1 MPAILV
7 ASKMKSGLPKPRP
20 VHSALPIPQVQT
32 RPSGLALPT
41 PSLKPPLHSH
51 VPAAGQQQVGWGP
64 PRTGAPGSELSG
76 DTQIYTDWANHYLA
90 KSGHKRLIKDLQ
102 TDVTDGVLLAEIIQ
116 VVANEKIDDINGCPK
131 SRSQMIENINACLSF
146 LAAKGVN
153 IQGLSAE
160 EIRNG
165 NLKAILG
172 LFFSLSRY
180 KQQQQHQQAH
190 RQSSH
195 PPAPPA
201 APPPSAHPPLSQ
213 QSSAPAQ
220 LGGLSPH
227 GTPALTAQ
235 TQRAAQAEMQSRDGS
250 QSKLLKFSL
259 GQKKSS
265 RLPGP
270 TARVSTAGGDITPRG
285 PVSAAGNRR
294 SQGFTD
300 KTKATSHLH
309 KESSEGMTSQPSVMT
324 EHPPSSS
331 VTFGTSTSIP
341 SATTALV
348 PPSSSSSSSSSAIP
362 QPNSNNNKPWRSKSM
377 SSKHTSSSSS
387 SSSTSSSAM
396 LSVKQEKESSGK
408 AAPAT
413 EAPAKVVGQKSM
425 LEKLKL
431 FNSKG
436 GSKSST
442 SSSSGAGAQMDG
454 TALARQP
461 GGGPV
466 ERAEAG
472 SNTDPLEE
480 ADGNARPG
488 LNGTSNGTAHG
499 AAPSLGPTVATT
511 TSSPKIA
518 LRGIA
523 QRTFSR
529 ALTAKK
535 SSVKGPEKDKERG
548 KEKDKGKEVGKRVS
562 VPDRI
567 ELRGEEPKEEVVT
580 VSAETDS
587 SNKRTSKIASFIP
600 KGSKVAKKESSA
612 PAHSGIPK
620 PGGKVPGAGG
630 KASSAGGKEAG
641 ERPRSMRLGGGLAM
655 HRGPLDRDRDRD
667 SRHSSS
673 TSSLASTEG
682 KAQQAHGAALVAGGG
697 ATQSTASN
705 TVSVQLPQTQQHH
718 SHPNTATVAPFM
730 YRSQTDGE
738 GIMHTETGSGG
749 RGGDIAF
756 TKSSQPS
763 IEDLSG
769 EDPETRRLRTVK
781 NIADLRQNLEETM
794 SSLRGTQVTHSTL
807 ETTFDGN
814 VTTEVSGGS
823 TSGGGGGRSILS
835 ITSTR
840 PSLTS
845 WRLGQSSPRLQAGD
859 APSMGNSYGGRV
871 AGGQGGRYL
880 YPGPLR
886 RQLAGRGGAIC
897 SVDLGDRA
905 GEDIDLEGI
914 AMDVTGYM
922 SDGDVLSKNA
932 ARTDDVNSGYMTD
945 GGLGL
950 YTRRLNRL
958 PDSMAAVRETLHRN
972 TSSGQGDAD
981 SWDDSSSVS
990 SGISDN
996 IDTDDINTS
1005 SSISSYANTPA
1016 AQRKALNGQPVTD
1029 AEKHSASTA
1038 VHQAW
1043 SGDEVKRSDGG
1054 SDSGVR
1060 MESASK
1066 WSRRNPSDISDESDK
1081 GSGRKTPSVS
1091 HTGSWRRGV
1100 STQVGVT
1107 SPRTKSTSSTCSSG
1121 SVTLKTHSTG
1131 KTDDVKVSEKG
1142 RLSPRSNG
1150 LQRSPSD
1157 AGRSSGDEA
1166 KKQVIS
1172 AGRTLT
1178 THAVSDHHF
1187 QTHTLTSRTPT
1198 STFGFKKQ
1206 ASGMVTMV
1214 TGSGAT
1220 ITSGSATLG
1229 KMPKSGARSLV
1240 GGLKSGGQDGGSAHG
1255 HHDDGFLHMSAR
1267 STLQYRSLPRPSR
1280 SGAAARNGN
1289 RSSTSSIEAA
1299 VLSVTSHGKN
1309 IAKAN
1314 GAGGGVLLANQ
1325 TDREKGVSE
1334 IDNLRSGAM
1343 MQSGGASTVPLTGR
1357 QQVSSPTLRRLFG
1370 GKPSKQAPVT
1380 TAENM
1385 KNSTVISNPHATMNP
1400 ASTLLESPGGGL
1412 GGGDSE
1418 TSSPLF
1424 GGRALGSGTG
1434 TLGSEQASS
1443 PGSVYSSTGP
1453 SNSLTWGTTLS
1464 SSSAQSRE
1472 GTLGGH
1478 GGTGSLGY
1486 PSVSSMHTSSESI
1499 DMSLGSAGGGG
1510 GHGTHREDTLSALG
1524 RTGSIKTG
1532 MSESPLSSPTASPKF
1547 SRNTLPRKQDSGPH
1561 CGRNTLPKKGLR
1573 YAPSAQLRSHEEARD
1588 WLRSHS
1594 TSGLQDSASNS
1605 PFSPGSSLTS
1615 PSGTRFNFAQLASS
1629 PTSAAQI
1636 NLAGVRNNSLT
1647 NQDVS
1652 FDPCGDTRLR
1662 NSCMSLDEKTRT
1674 MSRSGS
1680 FRDGFEEVHGSSLS
1694 LVSSTSSIYSTNEE
1708 KSQSEI
1714 RKLRRELD
1722 ASQEKVSALTTQLSA
1737 NAHLVAAFEQSLGNM
1752 TIRLKSLTMTAEQKD
1767 SELNELRKTIEL
1779 LKKQNAV
1786 AQAAI
1791 NGVINNP
1798 ELTPKGDRTV
1808 GSNGGS
1814 QQQQQQQHQQPDLRI
1829 RRQHSSDSV
1838 SSIAS
1843 ATSHSSVGSNMDV
1856 DAKNKKKNKKNWLR
1870 SSFKQA
1876 FSKKKSP
1883 KSASSHSDI
1892 EEMTDSSL
1900 PSSPKLPH
1908 NGTTAAGHMLRNTHS
1923 NTLLSDCLDSEAE
1936 TVMQLRSEL
1945 REKEMK
1951 LTDIRLEALSSAH
1964 QLDQLREAMNRMQGE
1979 IEKLKYENDR
1989 LKLES
1994 QGCSR
1999 AGSLASIS
2007 SSSTPQHTHTQT
2019 PGPGPGLPQHSLNL
2033 TTSESTSLDM
2043 LLDDTGGEG
2052 GMRKEG
2058 RHVRIVVSL
2067 DEDSKWGEEG
2077 RPRDFLI
2084 GCIGVSGKTKWD
2096 VLDGVVR
2103 RLFKE
2108 YISHVDPVTQLG
2120 LTSDSVEGYNI
2131 GDIHRLSNPGS
2142 AHTPELLPCGYL
2154 VGDSNTINIQLK
2166 GVSSDSV
2173 DSLVFNT
2180 LIPKPMLQRYV
2191 SLLKE
2196 HRRVILSGPSGTGK
2210 THMANQLSRHL
2221 LLQEGRPLTP
2231 HAVVT
2236 FNVDHK
2242 SSKELRQYLSG
2253 LAEQCGGGSGLESPL
2268 VVILD
2273 NLHHVGSL
2281 GEIFNG
2287 LFNCKYQR
2295 CPYIIG
2301 TMSQATSSSPN
2312 LQLHHNFRWVLCANH
2327 MEPVKGFLGRYL
2339 RRKLIEVEISSRTR
2353 NVELVK
2359 IIDWIPRVWQHLN
2372 RFLEAHSS
2380 SDVTIGP
2387 RLFLSCPMDVEGSR
2401 VWFTDLWNYSI
2412 IPYMLEAVR
2421 EGLQLYGRRAAWE
2434 DPAHWVIDTY
2444 PWSTTPTPA
2453 DWPPLLQLR
2462 PEDVGFDGYSA
2473 PREGLRKEPAQSDG
2487 DADPLMNMLMRLK
2500 EAATSSS
2507 PQSYD
2512 SDSNS
2517 NSHQDDILDSSLEST
2532 L

>member
-1 MPAILV
+1 
-7 ASKMKSGLPKPRP
+7 
-20 VHSALPIPQVQT
+20 
-32 RPSGLALPT
+32 
-41 PSLKPPLHSH
+41 
-51 VPAAGQQQVGWGP
+51 
-64 PRTGAPGSELSG
+64 
-76 DTQIYTDWANHYLA
+76 
-90 KSGHKRLIKDLQ
+90 
-102 TDVTDGVLLAEIIQ
+102 
-116 VVANEKIDDINGCPK
+116 
-131 SRSQMIENINACLSF
+131 
-146 LAAKGVN
+146 
-153 IQGLSAE
+153 
-160 EIRNG
+160 
-165 NLKAILG
+165 
-172 LFFSLSRY
+172 
-180 KQQQQHQQAH
+180 
-190 RQSSH
+190 
-195 PPAPPA
+195 
-201 APPPSAHPPLSQ
+201 
-213 QSSAPAQ
+213 
-220 LGGLSPH
+220 
-227 GTPALTAQ
+227 
-235 TQRAAQAEMQSRDGS
+235 
-250 QSKLLKFSL
+250 
-259 GQKKSS
+259 
-265 RLPGP
+265 
-270 TARVSTAGGDITPRG
+270 
-285 PVSAAGNRR
+285 
-294 SQGFTD
+294 
-300 KTKATSHLH
+300 
-309 KESSEGMTSQPSVMT
+309 MTSQPLVMT
-324 EHPPSSS
+324 EHAPSSS
-331 VTFGTSTSIP
+331 VTVSTSTSIP
-341 SATTALV
+341 SATSALI
-348 PPSSSSSSSSSAIP
+348 PSSSSSSPSSSSSAIP
-362 QPNSNNNKPWRSKSM
+362 QPNSNSKPWRSKSM
-377 SSKHTSSSSS
+377 SSKHTSSSA
-387 SSSTSSSAM
+387 SSTSAPPPAV
-396 LSVKQEKESSGK
+396 LSVKQEKESSCK

-413 EAPAKVVGQKSM
+413 EAPPKVVTQKSM

-442 SSSSGAGAQMDG
+442 PANGAEGQTDCTAPAKQLGA
-454 TALARQP
+454 
-461 GGGPV
+461 GPV

-480 ADGNARPG
+480 VEGNVRPG

-499 AAPSLGPTVATT
+499 GAPTTCTTVATT

-535 SSVKGPEKDKERG
+535 SSVKGPEKEKDKERG
-548 KEKDKGKEVGKRVS
+548 KEKDKEKERGKEVGKRIS
-562 VPDRI
+562 VPDRT
-567 ELRGEEPKEEVVT
+567 ELRGEEPKEEIAT
-580 VSAETDS
+580 VAAETDS

-600 KGSKVAKKESSA
+600 KGGKVAKKESST

-620 PGGKVPGAGG
+620 PGGKAPGVGG
-630 KASSAGGKEAG
+630 KASTAGTKEAG

-655 HRGPLDRDRDRD
+655 HRSPLDKDRDRD

-682 KAQQAHGAALVAGGG
+682 KATQAHSTAPVAGGG

-730 YRSQTDGE
+730 YRSQTDSE
-738 GIMHTETGSGG
+738 GTVNTETGSGG
-749 RGGDIAF
+749 RGGDVPLK
-756 TKSSQPS
+756 TSQTS
-763 IEDLSG
+763 TEDLSG

-807 ETTFDGN
+807 ETTFDGT
-814 VTTEVSGGS
+814 VTTEVS
-823 TSGGGGGRSILS
+823 SGGGGGGGGGGNSGGGRSILS
-835 ITSTR
+835 LTSTR
-840 PSLTS
+840 PSLSS

-859 APSMGNSYGGRV
+859 APSMGNGYGGRV
-871 AGGQGGRYL
+871 VGGQGGRYL

-886 RQLAGRGGAIC
+886 RQLAGRGGALC
-897 SVDLGDRA
+897 SVELGDRA
-905 GEDIDLEGI
+905 SDDIDLEGI
-914 AMDVTGYM
+914 AMEVTGYM
-922 SDGDVLSKNA
+922 SDGDVLSKNVT
-932 ARTDDVNSGYMTD
+932 RTDDVTSGYMTD

-1054 SDSGVR
+1054 SDSGVK
-1060 MESASK
+1060 MEPGSK

-1081 GSGRKTPSVS
+1081 GGSGRKTPSVS
-1091 HTGSWRRGV
+1091 HTGSWRRGM

-1107 SPRTKSTSSTCSSG
+1107 SPRTKSTASTGSTG

-1150 LQRSPSD
+1150 LHRSPSD

-1166 KKQVIS
+1166 KKQVNPNS
-1172 AGRTLT
+1172 RT
-1178 THAVSDHHF
+1178 THALTHTVSDPHS
-1187 QTHTLTSRTPT
+1187 QTHTLASRTPT

-1206 ASGMVTMV
+1206 GSGMVTMV
-1214 TGSGAT
+1214 TASGAT

-1229 KMPKSGARSLV
+1229 KMPKSGARSLA
-1240 GGLKSGGQDGGSAHG
+1240 GGLKAGGHDGGSALG
-1255 HHDDGFLHMSAR
+1255 HHDDGFLPVSAR

-1309 IAKAN
+1309 SVNIAKSN
-1314 GAGGGVLLANQ
+1314 GSGVLLANQ

-1334 IDNLRSGAM
+1334 MDNLRSGAV
-1343 MQSGGASTVPLTGR
+1343 MQSGGAATVPLTGR

-1385 KNSTVISNPHATMNP
+1385 KNSTVISNPHATMNQV
-1400 ASTLLESPGGGL
+1400 ATVLESPGGGM
-1412 GGGDSE
+1412 GGADSE

-1453 SNSLTWGTTLS
+1453 SNSLTWGTTFS

-1472 GTLGGH
+1472 STLGGH

-1510 GHGTHREDTLSALG
+1510 HGTHREDTLSALG

-1532 MSESPLSSPTASPKF
+1532 MSE
-1547 SRNTLPRKQDSGPH
+1547 
-1561 CGRNTLPKKGLR
+1561 R
-1573 YAPSAQLRSHEEARD
+1573 YAPSAQLRGHEEARD

-1615 PSGTRFNFAQLASS
+1615 PSGTRFNFGQLASS
-1629 PTSAAQI
+1629 PTSGTQI
-1636 NLAGVRNNSLT
+1636 NLAGLRNNSLT

-1652 FDPCGDTRLR
+1652 FDPCSDTRLR

-1791 NGVINNP
+1791 NGVINTP
-1798 ELTPKGDRTV
+1798 ELTPKGDRTGGNN
-1808 GSNGGS
+1808 GSPQQQ
-1814 QQQQQQQHQQPDLRI
+1814 QQQQQQQHQPDLRI

-1843 ATSHSSVGSNMDV
+1843 ATSHSSVGSNMDN
-1856 DAKNKKKNKKNWLR
+1856 DPKNKKKNKKNWLR

-1908 NGTTAAGHMLRNTHS
+1908 NGTTAASHMLRNTHS
-1923 NTLLSDCLDSEAE
+1923 NTLLSECLDSEAE

-1964 QLDQLREAMNRMQGE
+1964 QLDQLREAMNRMQLE
-1979 IEKLKYENDR
+1979 IEKLKAENDR

-1994 QGCSR
+1994 QGSR
-1999 AGSLASIS
+1999 TGSQASIS
-2007 SSSTPQHTHTQT
+2007 SCPPQHTHTQT
-2019 PGPGPGLPQHSLNL
+2019 AGPGPGLPQHSLNL

-2058 RHVRIVVSL
+2058 RHVKIVVSL

-2077 RPRDFLI
+2077 RSRDFLI

-2096 VLDGVVR
+2096 VLDGVVQ

-2108 YISHVDPVTQLG
+2108 YITHVDPVSQLG

-2131 GDIHRLSNPGS
+2131 GDIHRLSS
-2142 AHTPELLPCGYL
+2142 SSTAHTPELLPCGYL
-2154 VGDSNTINIQLK
+2154 VGDSNTINIRLK
-2166 GVSSDSV
+2166 GVSTESV
-2173 DSLVFNT
+2173 DSLVFDT

-2210 THMANQLSRHL
+2210 TYLANQLSRHL
-2221 LLQEGRPLTP
+2221 LLQEGRPLTQ
-2231 HAVVT
+2231 HAIVT

-2242 SSKELRQYLSG
+2242 SSKELRQYLSA
-2253 LAEQCGGGSGLESPL
+2253 LAEQCSGELGAESPL

-2273 NLHHVGSL
+2273 NLHHVSSL

-2287 LFNCKYQR
+2287 LFNCKYQH

-2301 TMSQATSSSPN
+2301 TMSQATSSAPN

-2339 RRKLIEVEISSRTR
+2339 RRKLIEMEIGSRMR
-2353 NVELVK
+2353 NMELVK
-2359 IIDWIPRVWQHLN
+2359 IIDWIPRVWHHLN

-2444 PWSTTPTPA
+2444 PWSATPTPA

-2473 PREGLRKEPAQSDG
+2473 PREGVRKEPPQSDS

>member
-1 MPAILV
+1 HRFM
-7 ASKMKSGLPKPRP
+7 RY
-20 VHSALPIPQVQT
+20 
-32 RPSGLALPT
+32 RF
-41 PSLKPPLHSH
+41 LKNNTLFIN
-51 VPAAGQQQVGWGP
+51 
-64 PRTGAPGSELSG
+64 RNK
-76 DTQIYTDWANHYLA
+76 IYTDWANHYLA

-116 VVANEKIDDINGCPK
+116 VVANEKIGDINGCPK
-131 SRSQMIENINACLSF
+131 SRSQMIENIDACLSF

-180 KQQQQHQQAH
+180 KQQQQQAQ
-190 RQSSH
+190 RQNSQPSL
-195 PPAPPA
+195 PPTAQ
-201 APPPSAHPPLSQ
+201 SQSTHPPLSQ

-220 LGGLSPH
+220 LSHSP
-227 GTPALTAQ
+227 
-235 TQRAAQAEMQSRDGS
+235 DGS

-259 GQKKSS
+259 GQKKTS
-265 RLPGP
+265 RSALPGP
-270 TARVSTAGGDITPRG
+270 TARVSTAGGDIPPRG
-285 PVSAAGNRR
+285 SVSAAGNRR
-294 SQGFTD
+294 SQGFSD
-300 KTKATSHLH
+300 KTKPSPSPPHTTA
-309 KESSEGMTSQPSVMT
+309 SS
-324 EHPPSSS
+324 
-331 VTFGTSTSIP
+331 STSIP
-341 SATTALV
+341 AATSALI
-348 PPSSSSSSSSSAIP
+348 PPSSSSSSSPSSSTAIP
-362 QPNSNNNKPWRSKSM
+362 QPNSNSKPWRSKSM
-377 SSKHTSSSSS
+377 SSKHTSSPSPSP
-387 SSSTSSSAM
+387 SSTT
-396 LSVKQEKESSGK
+396 
-408 AAPAT
+408 T
-413 EAPAKVVGQKSM
+413 EAPPKVATQKSM

-442 SSSSGAGAQMDG
+442 SSSS
-454 TALARQP
+454 
-461 GGGPV
+461 
-466 ERAEAG
+466 
-472 SNTDPLEE
+472 SN
-480 ADGNARPG
+480 GVG
-488 LNGTSNGTAHG
+488 NGTASG
-499 AAPSLGPTVATT
+499 AAPSAVTTVSTT
-511 TSSPKIA
+511 ASSPKIA

-535 SSVKGPEKDKERG
+535 GSVKGPEKDKDKERG
-548 KEKDKGKEVGKRVS
+548 KEKEKEKGKEVGKRIS
-562 VPDRI
+562 APERT
-567 ELRGEEPKEEVVT
+567 ELRGEELKEEVSPIAVD
-580 VSAETDS
+580 TDS

-600 KGSKVAKKESSA
+600 KGGKVAKKDSST

-620 PGGKVPGAGG
+620 PGGKGPGVGG
-630 KASSAGGKEAG
+630 KASSVKEAG

-655 HRGPLDRDRDRD
+655 HRGPLDRDRD

-682 KAQQAHGAALVAGGG
+682 KTSTAPVAGGG
-697 ATQSTASN
+697 TTQSTASN

-718 SHPNTATVAPFM
+718 SHPNMATVAPFM

-738 GIMHTETGSGG
+738 GTAETGSGG
-749 RGGDIAF
+749 RGGDVSF
-756 TKSSQPS
+756 TKTSQTS

-807 ETTFDGN
+807 ETTFDG
-814 VTTEVSGGS
+814 GS
-823 TSGGGGGRSILS
+823 NNSGGGRSILS

-840 PSLTS
+840 PSLAS

-859 APSMGNSYGGRV
+859 APSVGNGYGGRV
-871 AGGQGGRYL
+871 VGGQGGRYL
-880 YPGPLR
+880 YPGHLR
-886 RQLAGRGGAIC
+886 RQLAGRGGALC
-897 SVDLGDRA
+897 SVELGDRS
-905 GEDIDLEGI
+905 GEDIDLDGI
-914 AMDVTGYM
+914 AMEVTGYM

-932 ARTDDVNSGYMTD
+932 ARTDDVTSGYMTD

-1016 AQRKALNGQPVTD
+1016 AQRKGLSTQPVTD

-1038 VHQAW
+1038 LHQAW
-1043 SGDEVKRSDGG
+1043 SGDEVKRPDGG

-1060 MESASK
+1060 MEPGSK

-1081 GSGRKTPSVS
+1081 GGSGRKTPSVS
-1091 HTGSWRRGV
+1091 HTGSWRRGM

-1107 SPRTKSTSSTCSSG
+1107 SPRTKSTSST
-1121 SVTLKTHSTG
+1121 G
-1131 KTDDVKVSEKG
+1131 KTDDIKVSEKG
-1142 RLSPRSNG
+1142 RVSPRPNG
-1150 LQRSPSD
+1150 LHRSPSD

-1166 KKQVIS
+1166 KKHSIS
-1172 AGRTLT
+1172 
-1178 THAVSDHHF
+1178 S
-1187 QTHTLTSRTPT
+1187 SRT
-1198 STFGFKKQ
+1198 TFGFKKQ
-1206 ASGMVTMV
+1206 GMVTIV
-1214 TGSGAT
+1214 TASGAT

-1229 KMPKSGARSLV
+1229 KMPKSGARSLA
-1240 GGLKSGGQDGGSAHG
+1240 GGLKAGGQDGGSALG
-1255 HHDDGFLHMSAR
+1255 HHDDGFLPMSAR

-1309 IAKAN
+1309 SISIAKAN
-1314 GAGGGVLLANQ
+1314 GSGALLANQ

-1334 IDNLRSGAM
+1334 IDNLRSGVV
-1343 MQSGGASTVPLTGR
+1343 MQSGGAATVPLTGR

-1385 KNSTVISNPHATMNP
+1385 KNSTVISNPHATMNHV
-1400 ASTLLESPGGGL
+1400 ATVLESPDGGL

-1453 SNSLTWGTTLS
+1453 SNSLTWGTTFS

-1478 GGTGSLGY
+1478 GGTGSVGY

-1499 DMSLGSAGGGG
+1499 DMSLGSAGGG
-1510 GHGTHREDTLSALG
+1510 HGTHREDTLSALG
-1524 RTGSIKTG
+1524 RTGSVKTG
-1532 MSESPLSSPTASPKF
+1532 MSESPLSSPSASPIF
-1547 SRNTLPRKQDSGPH
+1547 SRNTLPRKQDRYGPS
-1561 CGRNTLPKKGLR
+1561 P
-1573 YAPSAQLRSHEEARD
+1573 QLRGHEEARD

-1605 PFSPGSSLTS
+1605 PFSPSSSLTS
-1615 PSGTRFNFAQLASS
+1615 PSGTRFNFGQLASS

-1636 NLAGVRNNSLT
+1636 NLAGLRNNSLT

-1652 FDPCGDTRLR
+1652 FDPCSDNRLR

-1694 LVSSTSSIYSTNEE
+1694 LVSSTSSIYST
-1708 KSQSEI
+1708 I

-1752 TIRLKSLTMTAEQKD
+1752 TIRLKSLTLTAEQKD

-1791 NGVINNP
+1791 NGVINTP
-1798 ELTPKGDRTV
+1798 ELTP
-1808 GSNGGS
+1808 
-1814 QQQQQQQHQQPDLRI
+1814 QQQQQQQQNQQPDLRI

-1838 SSIAS
+1838 SSVAS
-1843 ATSHSSVGSNMDV
+1843 ATSHSSVGSNMDA
-1856 DAKNKKKNKKNWLR
+1856 DSKNKKKNKKNWLR

-1908 NGTTAAGHMLRNTHS
+1908 NGTTAASHMLRNTHS
-1923 NTLLSDCLDSEAE
+1923 NTLSECLDSEAE

-1964 QLDQLREAMNRMQGE
+1964 QLDQLREAMNRMQLE
-1979 IEKLKYENDR
+1979 IEKLKAENDR
-1989 LKLES
+1989 LKLENQGSRTGS
-1994 QGCSR
+1994 Q
-1999 AGSLASIS
+1999 ASIS
-2007 SSSTPQHTHTQT
+2007 SSPPPHPNSQA
-2019 PGPGPGLPQHSLNL
+2019 PGPGLSQHSLNL

-2058 RHVRIVVSL
+2058 RHVKIVVSL
-2067 DEDSKWGEEG
+2067 DEDGKWGEEG
-2077 RPRDFLI
+2077 RPRHFLI

-2108 YISHVDPVTQLG
+2108 YITHVDPMSQLG
-2120 LTSDSVEGYNI
+2120 LSSDSVEGYNI
-2131 GDIHRLSNPGS
+2131 GEIHRPSSLS
-2142 AHTPELLPCGYL
+2142 AAQTPELLPCGYL
-2154 VGDSNTINIQLK
+2154 VGDSNTISIQLK
-2166 GVSSDSV
+2166 GTGHENV
-2173 DSLVFNT
+2173 DSLVFDT

-2210 THMANQLSRHL
+2210 TYLANQLSRHL
-2221 LLQEGRPLTP
+2221 LLLEGRPLTP

-2253 LAEQCGGGSGLESPL
+2253 LAEQCSGVPGVESPL

-2273 NLHHVGSL
+2273 NLHHVSSL

-2287 LFNCKYQR
+2287 LFNCNYQHS
-2295 CPYIIG
+2295 PYIIG
-2301 TMSQATSSSPN
+2301 TMSQATSSAPN

-2339 RRKLIEVEISSRTR
+2339 RRKLIETEIGSRTR

-2359 IIDWIPRVWQHLN
+2359 IIDWIPRVWHHLN
-2372 RFLEAHSS
+2372 RFLETHSS

-2434 DPAHWVIDTY
+2434 DPAAWVIDTY
-2444 PWSTTPTPA
+2444 PWSATPTPA

-2473 PREGLRKEPAQSDG
+2473 PREGVRKEPPQSDS

>member
-7 ASKMKSGLPKPRP
+7 ASKMKSGLPKPKP
-20 VHSALPIPQVQT
+20 VHSALPIPQT
-32 RPSGLALPT
+32 HSRPSALALPLVPVKT
-41 PSLKPPLHSH
+41 HIPSL
-51 VPAAGQQQVGWGP
+51 GQQVG
-64 PRTGAPGSELSG
+64 AGSTRSITPVSEAGGNS
-76 DTQIYTDWANHYLA
+76 QIYTDWANHYLS

-131 SRSQMIENINACLSF
+131 SRSQMIENIDACLSF

-153 IQGLSAE
+153 IQGLSSE

-180 KQQQQHQQAH
+180 KQQQQQA
-190 RQSSH
+190 QKQISQPSL
-195 PPAPPA
+195 PPA
-201 APPPSAHPPLSQ
+201 AQSQSTHPPLSQ
-213 QSSAPAQ
+213 QSSAPAK
-220 LGGLSPH
+220 LSHSPH

-235 TQRAAQAEMQSRDGS
+235 KAAQAEMQSR
-250 QSKLLKFSL
+250 
-259 GQKKSS
+259 
-265 RLPGP
+265 LPGP
-270 TARVSTAGGDITPRG
+270 SARVSTAGGDIPPRG
-285 PVSAAGNRR
+285 SVSAAGNRR
-294 SQGFTD
+294 SQGFSD
-300 KTKATSHLH
+300 KTKANSHLN
-309 KESSEGMTSQPSVMT
+309 KDSSEGMTSQPLVMT
-324 EHPPSSS
+324 EHAPSSA
-331 VTFGTSTSIP
+331 VTVSSSTSIP
-341 SATTALV
+341 ASTSALTP
-348 PPSSSSSSSSSAIP
+348 PPSSSSSSSCSTAIP
-362 QPNSNNNKPWRSKSM
+362 QANSNSKPWRSKSV
-377 SSKHTSSSSS
+377 SSKHTSSPSPSST
-387 SSSTSSSAM
+387 STSSSAM
-396 LSVKQEKESSGK
+396 QSVKQEKDTSCK
-408 AAPAT
+408 AALAG
-413 EAPAKVVGQKSM
+413 EAPPKVVTQKSM

-442 SSSSGAGAQMDG
+442 SSNGVGAQTDNAALTRQLGAGQ
-454 TALARQP
+454 
-461 GGGPV
+461 V
-466 ERAEAG
+466 ERAETG

-480 ADGNARPG
+480 DDGNVRPG
-488 LNGTSNGTAHG
+488 MNGTSNGTAYV
-499 AAPSLGPTVATT
+499 AAPSSGTTVSTT
-511 TSSPKIA
+511 ASSPKIA

-535 SSVKGPEKDKERG
+535 SSVKGTEKDKDRG
-548 KEKDKGKEVGKRVS
+548 KEKEKVKEVGKRIS
-562 VPDRI
+562 VPDRT
-567 ELRGEEPKEEVVT
+567 ELRGEDPKEEVAPVA
-580 VSAETDS
+580 VDTDS
-587 SNKRTSKIASFIP
+587 SNKRTSKMTSFIP
-600 KGSKVAKKESSA
+600 KGGKVAKKESST

-620 PGGKVPGAGG
+620 PGGKAPGIGG
-630 KASSAGGKEAG
+630 KASSVKEVG
-641 ERPRSMRLGGGLAM
+641 ERPRSMRLVGGLAM
-655 HRGPLDRDRDRD
+655 HRGPLDRDRDRDRD

-682 KAQQAHGAALVAGGG
+682 KTSTAPVAGGG
-697 ATQSTASN
+697 TTQSTASN

-730 YRSQTDGE
+730 YRSQTDCE
-738 GIMHTETGSGG
+738 GIANTETGSGG
-749 RGGDIAF
+749 IGGDVSF
-756 TKSSQPS
+756 TKTSQLS

-807 ETTFDGN
+807 ETTFDGG
-814 VTTEVSGGS
+814 VTTDISSSGGGC
-823 TSGGGGGRSILS
+823 GGSNNSGGGRSILS
-835 ITSTR
+835 ITSSR
-840 PSLTS
+840 PSLSS

-871 AGGQGGRYL
+871 TGGQGGRYL
-880 YPGPLR
+880 YPGHLR
-886 RQLAGRGGAIC
+886 RQLAGRGGALC
-897 SVDLGDRA
+897 SVDLGDRV
-905 GEDIDLEGI
+905 GEDSDLDAISME
-914 AMDVTGYM
+914 VTGYM

-932 ARTDDVNSGYMTD
+932 VRADDVTSGYMTD

-950 YTRRLNRL
+950 YTRRLNRM
-958 PDSMAAVRETLHRN
+958 PDSMAAVRENLHRN

-1016 AQRKALNGQPVTD
+1016 AQRKGVNAQPVTD

-1043 SGDEVKRSDGG
+1043 SGEEVKRPDGG

-1060 MESASK
+1060 MEPGSK
-1066 WSRRNPSDISDESDK
+1066 WSRRNPSDMSDESDK
-1081 GSGRKTPSVS
+1081 GSSGRKAPSVS
-1091 HTGSWRRGV
+1091 HTGSWRRGM

-1107 SPRTKSTSSTCSSG
+1107 SPRTKSTSSTG
-1121 SVTLKTHSTG
+1121 SAGSTGLKTHSSG

-1142 RLSPRSNG
+1142 RLSPRPNG
-1150 LQRSPSD
+1150 LHRSPSD
-1157 AGRSSGDEA
+1157 TGRSSGDEA
-1166 KKQVIS
+1166 KKQSIPTS
-1172 AGRTLT
+1172 RTST
-1178 THAVSDHHF
+1178 TNTVSDPHS

-1206 ASGMVTMV
+1206 GSGMVTMV
-1214 TGSGAT
+1214 TASGAT

-1229 KMPKSGARSLV
+1229 KMPKSGARSLA
-1240 GGLKSGGQDGGSAHG
+1240 GGMKAGGHESGSVLG
-1255 HHDDGFLHMSAR
+1255 HHDDGFLPMSAR

-1280 SGAAARNGN
+1280 SGAASRNGN

-1299 VLSVTSHGKN
+1299 VLSVTSHGKS
-1309 IAKAN
+1309 ITKAN
-1314 GAGGGVLLANQ
+1314 GSGGLLANQ

-1334 IDNLRSGAM
+1334 IDNLRSGVV
-1343 MQSGGASTVPLTGR
+1343 MQSGGAATVPLTGR

-1385 KNSTVISNPHATMNP
+1385 KNSTVISNPHATMNHVG
-1400 ASTLLESPGGGL
+1400 TVLESPDGGL

-1418 TSSPLF
+1418 TNSPLF
-1424 GGRALGSGTG
+1424 GGRMHGSGMG

-1453 SNSLTWGTTLS
+1453 SNSLTWGTTFS

-1478 GGTGSLGY
+1478 GGTGSMGY

-1510 GHGTHREDTLSALG
+1510 VHGTHREDTLSALG
-1524 RTGSIKTG
+1524 RTGSVKTG
-1532 MSESPLSSPTASPKF
+1532 MSESPLSSPSASPIF

-1573 YAPSAQLRSHEEARD
+1573 YGPSPQLRGHEEARD

-1594 TSGLQDSASNS
+1594 TSGLQESASNS

-1615 PSGTRFNFAQLASS
+1615 PSGTRFNFGQLASS

-1636 NLAGVRNNSLT
+1636 NLAGLRNNSLT
-1647 NQDVS
+1647 NQDVPI
-1652 FDPCGDTRLR
+1652 DPCGDNRLR

-1752 TIRLKSLTMTAEQKD
+1752 TIRLKSLTLTAEQKD

-1791 NGVINNP
+1791 NGVINTP
-1798 ELTPKGDRTV
+1798 ELTPKRDRT
-1808 GSNGGS
+1808 GSSNGS
-1814 QQQQQQQHQQPDLRI
+1814 PQQQNQQPDLRI

-1838 SSIAS
+1838 SSITS
-1843 ATSHSSVGSNMDV
+1843 ATSHSSVGSNMDA
-1856 DAKNKKKNKKNWLR
+1856 DSKNKKKNKKNWLR

-1908 NGTTAAGHMLRNTHS
+1908 NGTAASSHMLRNTHS
-1923 NTLLSDCLDSEAE
+1923 NSLLSECLDSEAE

-1964 QLDQLREAMNRMQGE
+1964 QLDQLREAMNRMQME
-1979 IEKLKYENDR
+1979 IEKLKAENDR
-1989 LKLES
+1989 LKVENQGSRTGS
-1994 QGCSR
+1994 Q
-1999 AGSLASIS
+1999 ASIS
-2007 SSSTPQHTHTQT
+2007 SSPPPHTHSQAVGT
-2019 PGPGPGLPQHSLNL
+2019 GPGLSQHSLNL

-2058 RHVRIVVSL
+2058 RRVKMVVSL
-2067 DEDSKWGEEG
+2067 DEDSKWGKEG
-2077 RPRDFLI
+2077 QSRHFLI

-2108 YISHVDPVTQLG
+2108 YITHVDPVSQLG
-2120 LTSDSVEGYNI
+2120 LSSDSVEGYNI
-2131 GDIHRLSNPGS
+2131 GEIHRPSIPS
-2142 AHTPELLPCGYL
+2142 AAHTPELLPCGYL

-2166 GVSSDSV
+2166 GVSSENV
-2173 DSLVFNT
+2173 DSLVFDT

-2210 THMANQLSRHL
+2210 TYLANQLSRHL
-2221 LLQEGRPLTP
+2221 LLLEGRPLTP
-2231 HAVVT
+2231 HSVVT

-2253 LAEQCGGGSGLESPL
+2253 LAEQCSGVPGADSPL

-2273 NLHHVGSL
+2273 NLHHVSSL
-2281 GEIFNG
+2281 GDIFNG
-2287 LFNCKYQR
+2287 VFNCIYQH

-2301 TMSQATSSSPN
+2301 TMSQATSSAPN

-2339 RRKLIEVEISSRTR
+2339 RRKLIEMEIGSRTR

-2359 IIDWIPRVWQHLN
+2359 IIDWIPRVWHHLN
-2372 RFLEAHSS
+2372 RFLETHSS

-2387 RLFLSCPMDVEGSR
+2387 RLFLSCPIDVEGSR

-2434 DPAHWVIDTY
+2434 DPAAWVIDTY
-2444 PWSTTPTPA
+2444 PWSATPTPA
-2453 DWPPLLQLR
+2453 EWPPLLQLR

-2473 PREGLRKEPAQSDG
+2473 PREGVRKEPPQSDS

>member
-7 ASKMKSGLPKPRP
+7 ASNMKSGLPKPKP
-20 VHSALPIPQVQT
+20 VHSALPIPQT
-32 RPSGLALPT
+32 HSRPAALALPPAPVKT
-41 PSLKPPLHSH
+41 HIPSPGKQTGS
-51 VPAAGQQQVGWGP
+51 GP
-64 PRTGAPGSELSG
+64 PKSTAGPDAGVH
-76 DTQIYTDWANHYLA
+76 TKIYTDWANHYLA

-131 SRSQMIENINACLSF
+131 SRSQMIENIDACLSF

-153 IQGLSAE
+153 IQGLSSE

-180 KQQQQHQQAH
+180 KQQQQQAQ
-190 RQSSH
+190 RQNSQ
-195 PPAPPA
+195 PTL
-201 APPPSAHPPLSQ
+201 PSAAQSKSTHPPLSQ

-220 LGGLSPH
+220 LSHSPH

-235 TQRAAQAEMQSRDGS
+235 KAAQAEMQSRDGS

-259 GQKKSS
+259 GQKKTS

-270 TARVSTAGGDITPRG
+270 SARVSTAGSDIPPRASVG
-285 PVSAAGNRR
+285 AAGNRR
-294 SQGFTD
+294 SQGFSD
-300 KTKATSHLH
+300 KTKANSHLN
-309 KESSEGMTSQPSVMT
+309 KDSSEGMTSQPSVMT
-324 EHPPSSS
+324 EHAPSSA
-331 VTFGTSTSIP
+331 VTVSSSTSIP
-341 SATTALV
+341 AATSALSP
-348 PPSSSSSSSSSAIP
+348 PPSSSSSSSSTTAIP
-362 QPNSNNNKPWRSKSM
+362 QPNSNGKPWRSKSM
-377 SSKHTSSSSS
+377 SSKHTSSPSP
-387 SSSTSSSAM
+387 SSTSTPSSSM
-396 LSVKQEKESSGK
+396 QSIKQEKDTSSK
-408 AAPAT
+408 AALAS
-413 EAPAKVVGQKSM
+413 EAPPKVATQKSM

-436 GSKSST
+436 GSKSSSNGVGAQT
-442 SSSSGAGAQMDG
+442 DSSAPARQLGAGQ
-454 TALARQP
+454 
-461 GGGPV
+461 V
-466 ERAEAG
+466 ERAETG

-480 ADGNARPG
+480 DDGNVRPG
-488 LNGTSNGTAHG
+488 MNGTSNGTAY
-499 AAPSLGPTVATT
+499 AANPSAVTTVSTT
-511 TSSPKIA
+511 ASSPKIA

-535 SSVKGPEKDKERG
+535 SSVKGSEKDKDKERG
-548 KEKDKGKEVGKRVS
+548 KEKEKGKEVGKRVS
-562 VPDRI
+562 VPDRT
-567 ELRGEEPKEEVVT
+567 ELRGEELKEEVAP
-580 VSAETDS
+580 VSVDTDS
-587 SNKRTSKIASFIP
+587 LSKRTSKISSFIP
-600 KGSKVAKKESSA
+600 KGGKLAKKESST

-620 PGGKVPGAGG
+620 PGSKAPGVGG
-630 KASSAGGKEAG
+630 KASSVKEAG
-641 ERPRSMRLGGGLAM
+641 ERPRSMRLGGGIAM
-655 HRGPLDRDRDRD
+655 HRGALDRDRDRD

-682 KAQQAHGAALVAGGG
+682 KSSATPVAGGG
-697 ATQSTASN
+697 TTQSTASN

-718 SHPNTATVAPFM
+718 SHPNMATVAPFM
-730 YRSQTDGE
+730 YRSQTDAE
-738 GIMHTETGSGG
+738 GTGNPEISSGG
-749 RGGDIAF
+749 VGGDISF
-756 TKSSQPS
+756 TKTSQLS

-794 SSLRGTQVTHSTL
+794 SSLRGTQVSHSTL
-807 ETTFDGN
+807 ETTFDGS
-814 VTTEVSGGS
+814 VTTDISSGGGGSGGS
-823 TSGGGGGRSILS
+823 NNSGGGRSILS
-835 ITSTR
+835 LTSTR
-840 PSLTS
+840 PSLSS

-859 APSMGNSYGGRV
+859 APSMGNSYGSR
-871 AGGQGGRYL
+871 GGRYL
-880 YPGPLR
+880 YPGHLR

-897 SVDLGDRA
+897 SVDLADRA
-905 GEDIDLEGI
+905 GEDIDLDSISME
-914 AMDVTGYM
+914 VTGYM
-922 SDGDVLSKNA
+922 SDGDVLSKNVT
-932 ARTDDVNSGYMTD
+932 RTDDVNSGYMTD

-1016 AQRKALNGQPVTD
+1016 AQRKGLSTQPVTD

-1038 VHQAW
+1038 VQQAW
-1043 SGDEVKRSDGG
+1043 SGDEVKRADGG

-1060 MESASK
+1060 MESGSK
-1066 WSRRNPSDISDESDK
+1066 WGRRNPSDMSDESDK
-1081 GSGRKTPSVS
+1081 GGSGRKTPSVS
-1091 HTGSWRRGV
+1091 HTGSWRRGM
-1100 STQVGVT
+1100 SAQVGVT
-1107 SPRTKSTSSTCSSG
+1107 SPRTKSTSSTGSTG
-1121 SVTLKTHSTG
+1121 SVGLKSHTSG

-1150 LQRSPSD
+1150 LHRSPSD
-1157 AGRSSGDEA
+1157 TGRSSSDEA
-1166 KKQVIS
+1166 KKQSIPTS
-1172 AGRTLT
+1172 RTGTTNVLT
-1178 THAVSDHHF
+1178 HTVSDPHS

-1206 ASGMVTMV
+1206 GMVTMV
-1214 TGSGAT
+1214 TASGAT

-1229 KMPKSGARSLV
+1229 KMPKSGARSLA
-1240 GGLKSGGQDGGSAHG
+1240 GGLKAGGQDGGSALG
-1255 HHDDGFLHMSAR
+1255 HHDDGFLPMSAR

-1280 SGAAARNGN
+1280 SGAAARN

-1309 IAKAN
+1309 SLSVTKSN
-1314 GAGGGVLLANQ
+1314 GSGGLLANQ

-1334 IDNLRSGAM
+1334 IDNLRSSVAM
-1343 MQSGGASTVPLTGR
+1343 QGGGAATVPLTGR

-1385 KNSTVISNPHATMNP
+1385 KNSTVISNPHATMNHV
-1400 ASTLLESPGGGL
+1400 ATVLESPDGGL
-1412 GGGDSE
+1412 GGVESE

-1424 GGRALGSGTG
+1424 GGRLHGSGMG

-1453 SNSLTWGTTLS
+1453 SNSLTWGTTFS

-1472 GTLGGH
+1472 STLGGH
-1478 GGTGSLGY
+1478 GGASSVGY

-1499 DMSLGSAGGGG
+1499 DMSLGSAG
-1510 GHGTHREDTLSALG
+1510 HGTHREDTLSALG
-1524 RTGSIKTG
+1524 RTGSVKTG
-1532 MSESPLSSPTASPKF
+1532 MSE
-1547 SRNTLPRKQDSGPH
+1547 SGPH

-1573 YAPSAQLRSHEEARD
+1573 YGPSPQLRGHEEARD

-1605 PFSPGSSLTS
+1605 PFSPSSSLTS
-1615 PSGTRFNFAQLASS
+1615 PSGTRFNFGQLASS

-1636 NLAGVRNNSLT
+1636 NLAGMRNNSLT
-1647 NQDVS
+1647 NQD
-1652 FDPCGDTRLR
+1652 DPCGDNRLR

-1752 TIRLKSLTMTAEQKD
+1752 TIRLKSLTLTAEQKD

-1791 NGVINNP
+1791 NGVINTP
-1798 ELTPKGDRTV
+1798 ELTPKGERTA
-1808 GSNGGS
+1808 GSNGS
-1814 QQQQQQQHQQPDLRI
+1814 QQHQQQNQQPDLRI

-1838 SSIAS
+1838 SSITS
-1843 ATSHSSVGSNMDV
+1843 ATSHSSVGSNMDA

-1908 NGTTAAGHMLRNTHS
+1908 NGTGASSHMLRNTHS
-1923 NTLLSDCLDSEAE
+1923 NSLLSECLDSEAE
-1936 TVMQLRSEL
+1936 MVMQLRSEL

-1964 QLDQLREAMNRMQGE
+1964 QLDQLREAMNRMQLE
-1979 IEKLKYENDR
+1979 IEKLKAENDR
-1989 LKLES
+1989 LKVES
-1994 QGCSR
+1994 QGSR
-1999 AGSLASIS
+1999 MGSQASIS
-2007 SSSTPQHTHTQT
+2007 SSPPPHTHSQAQGT
-2019 PGPGPGLPQHSLNL
+2019 GPGLPQHSLNL

-2058 RHVRIVVSL
+2058 RHVKMVVSL

-2077 RPRDFLI
+2077 RPRHFLI

-2108 YISHVDPVTQLG
+2108 YITHVDPMSQLG
-2120 LTSDSVEGYNI
+2120 LSSDSVEGYKI
-2131 GDIHRLSNPGS
+2131 GEIHRPSS
-2142 AHTPELLPCGYL
+2142 ASAALTPELLPCGYL

-2166 GVSSDSV
+2166 GVSSENV
-2173 DSLVFNT
+2173 DSLVFDT

-2210 THMANQLSRHL
+2210 TYLANQLSRHL
-2221 LLQEGRPLTP
+2221 LLLEGRPLTP

-2253 LAEQCGGGSGLESPL
+2253 LAEQCSGVPGVDSPL

-2273 NLHHVGSL
+2273 NLHHVSSL

-2287 LFNCKYQR
+2287 VFNCNYQH

-2301 TMSQATSSSPN
+2301 TMSQATSSAPN

-2339 RRKLIEVEISSRTR
+2339 RRKLIETEIGSRTR
-2353 NVELVK
+2353 NMELVK
-2359 IIDWIPRVWQHLN
+2359 IIDWIPRVWHHLN
-2372 RFLEAHSS
+2372 RFLEMHSS

-2434 DPAHWVIDTY
+2434 DPAAWVIDTY
-2444 PWSTTPTPA
+2444 PWSATPTPA
-2453 DWPPLLQLR
+2453 EWPPLLQLR

-2473 PREGLRKEPAQSDG
+2473 PREGVRKEPTQSDS

>member
-1 MPAILV
+1 
-7 ASKMKSGLPKPRP
+7 
-20 VHSALPIPQVQT
+20 
-32 RPSGLALPT
+32 
-41 PSLKPPLHSH
+41 
-51 VPAAGQQQVGWGP
+51 
-64 PRTGAPGSELSG
+64 
-76 DTQIYTDWANHYLA
+76 
-90 KSGHKRLIKDLQ
+90 
-102 TDVTDGVLLAEIIQ
+102 
-116 VVANEKIDDINGCPK
+116 
-131 SRSQMIENINACLSF
+131 
-146 LAAKGVN
+146 
-153 IQGLSAE
+153 
-160 EIRNG
+160 
-165 NLKAILG
+165 
-172 LFFSLSRY
+172 
-180 KQQQQHQQAH
+180 
-190 RQSSH
+190 
-195 PPAPPA
+195 
-201 APPPSAHPPLSQ
+201 
-213 QSSAPAQ
+213 
-220 LGGLSPH
+220 
-227 GTPALTAQ
+227 
-235 TQRAAQAEMQSRDGS
+235 MQSRDG
-250 QSKLLKFSL
+250 SKLLKFSL
-259 GQKKSS
+259 GQKKTSRS
-265 RLPGP
+265 AFSAFLFFVLLPFLHNAPSPAPFLEIGRLPGP
-270 TARVSTAGGDITPRG
+270 SARVSTAGGDIPTRG
-285 PVSAAGNRR
+285 SVSAAGNRR
-294 SQGFTD
+294 SQGFSD
-300 KTKATSHLH
+300 KTKANLN
-309 KESSEGMTSQPSVMT
+309 KDSSEGMTSQPSVMT
-324 EHPPSSS
+324 EHAPSSA
-331 VTFGTSTSIP
+331 VTISSSTSIP
-341 SATTALV
+341 AATSAQIPP
-348 PPSSSSSSSSSAIP
+348 PPSSSSSSSTAIP
-362 QPNSNNNKPWRSKSM
+362 QPNSNSKPWRSKSA
-377 SSKHTSSSSS
+377 SSKHISTSSSSI
-387 SSSTSSSAM
+387 STAASAM
-396 LSVKQEKESSGK
+396 QSAKQDKDSSCK
-408 AAPAT
+408 ADAP
-413 EAPAKVVGQKSM
+413 PKVVAQKSM

-436 GSKSST
+436 SSKSSA
-442 SSSSGAGAQMDG
+442 SSSNGAGAQAENA
-454 TALARQP
+454 ALARQLAAAQL
-461 GGGPV
+461 
-466 ERAEAG
+466 ERSETG

-480 ADGNARPG
+480 VDGNVRPG
-488 LNGTSNGTAHG
+488 MNGTSNGTAYG
-499 AAPSLGPTVATT
+499 AAPSAATT
-511 TSSPKIA
+511 VSTTASSPKMA

-535 SSVKGPEKDKERG
+535 SSVKSTEKDKDKG
-548 KEKDKGKEVGKRVS
+548 KEKGKEVGKRIS
-562 VPDRI
+562 APDRT
-567 ELRGEEPKEEVVT
+567 ELRGDELKEEAAPVT
-580 VSAETDS
+580 ADTDG
-587 SNKRTSKIASFIP
+587 SNKRTSKITSFIP
-600 KGSKVAKKESSA
+600 KGGKVSKKESST

-620 PGGKVPGAGG
+620 PGGKAPGVGG
-630 KASSAGGKEAG
+630 KASSVKEAG

-655 HRGPLDRDRDRD
+655 HRGPLDRD

-682 KAQQAHGAALVAGGG
+682 KACASSGAGGG
-697 ATQSTASN
+697 STQSTASN
-705 TVSVQLPQTQQHH
+705 TISVQLPQTQQHH

-730 YRSQTDGE
+730 YRYHYQQDYVTSACQKESQTDGLD
-738 GIMHTETGSGG
+738 TEDTESGSGG
-749 RGGDIAF
+749 RGGDVSF
-756 TKSSQPS
+756 TKSSQLS

-794 SSLRGTQVTHSTL
+794 SSLRGTQVSHSY
-807 ETTFDGN
+807 G
-814 VTTEVSGGS
+814 
-823 TSGGGGGRSILS
+823 
-835 ITSTR
+835 
-840 PSLTS
+840 
-845 WRLGQSSPRLQAGD
+845 
-859 APSMGNSYGGRV
+859 GGRV
-871 AGGQGGRYL
+871 AGSQGGRYL
-880 YPGPLR
+880 YPGSLR
-886 RQLAGRGGAIC
+886 RQLAGRGGAIHC
-897 SVDLGDRA
+897 VELGD
-905 GEDIDLEGI
+905 I
-914 AMDVTGYM
+914 AVDVTGYM
-922 SDGDVLSKNA
+922 SDGDVLTENA
-932 ARTDDVNSGYMTD
+932 ARTDDVASGYMTD
-945 GGLGL
+945 GGLGM

-1016 AQRKALNGQPVTD
+1016 AKRKGLNTKPVTD

-1038 VHQAW
+1038 VHPAW
-1043 SGDEVKRSDGG
+1043 SGDEVKRPDGG

-1060 MESASK
+1060 MEPGSK

-1081 GSGRKTPSVS
+1081 GSSGRKTPSVS
-1091 HTGSWRRGV
+1091 HTGSWRRGM

-1107 SPRTKSTSSTCSSG
+1107 SPRTKSNCSTGSTSSG
-1121 SVTLKTHSTG
+1121 GLKTHSSA

-1142 RLSPRSNG
+1142 RLSPRPNG
-1150 LQRSPSD
+1150 LHRSPSD

-1166 KKQVIS
+1166 KKQSIPTS
-1172 AGRTLT
+1172 RTSTSNALT
-1178 THAVSDHHF
+1178 HTVSDPHSHTHAH
-1187 QTHTLTSRTPT
+1187 TSRTPT

-1206 ASGMVTMV
+1206 GHGMVTIV
-1214 TGSGAT
+1214 TASGAT

-1229 KMPKSGARSLV
+1229 KMPKSGARSLA
-1240 GGLKSGGQDGGSAHG
+1240 GGLKVGGHDGGSVLG
-1255 HHDDGFLHMSAR
+1255 HHDDGFLPMSAR

-1280 SGAAARNGN
+1280 SGATARNGN

-1299 VLSVTSHGKN
+1299 VLSVTTHGKN
-1309 IAKAN
+1309 SMGLTKAN
-1314 GAGGGVLLANQ
+1314 GTGGLLANQ

-1334 IDNLRSGAM
+1334 IDNLRSGVV
-1343 MQSGGASTVPLTGR
+1343 MQSGGAATVPLTGR

-1370 GKPSKQAPVT
+1370 AKPSNKSPVT
-1380 TAENM
+1380 TTENM
-1385 KNSTVISNPHATMNP
+1385 KNSTVISNPHATMNHVG
-1400 ASTLLESPGGGL
+1400 TVLESPDGGL
-1412 GGGDSE
+1412 GGVDSE
-1418 TSSPLF
+1418 TSSPMF
-1424 GGRALGSGTG
+1424 GGRLHGIGMG

-1453 SNSLTWGTTLS
+1453 SNSLTWGTTFS

-1472 GTLGGH
+1472 STLGGH
-1478 GGTGSLGY
+1478 GGASSMGY

-1499 DMSLGSAGGGG
+1499 DMSLGSAS
-1510 GHGTHREDTLSALG
+1510 HGTHREDTLSALG
-1524 RTGSIKTG
+1524 RTSSVKTA
-1532 MSESPLSSPTASPKF
+1532 MSESPLSSPSASPLF
-1547 SRNTLPRKQDSGPH
+1547 SRNTLPRRQDRYGPS
-1561 CGRNTLPKKGLR
+1561 T
-1573 YAPSAQLRSHEEARD
+1573 QLRSHEEARD

-1594 TSGLQDSASNS
+1594 TSGLQESVGNS
-1605 PFSPGSSLTS
+1605 PFSPSSSLTS
-1615 PSGTRFNFAQLASS
+1615 PSGTRFNFGQLASS

-1636 NLAGVRNNSLT
+1636 NLASLRNNSLT
-1647 NQDVS
+1647 NHEVS
-1652 FDPCGDTRLR
+1652 FDPSSDNRLR

-1722 ASQEKVSALTTQLSA
+1722 ASQDKVSALTTQLSA

-1752 TIRLKSLTMTAEQKD
+1752 TIRLKSLTLTAEQKD
-1767 SELNELRKTIEL
+1767 SELNELKKTIEL

-1791 NGVINNP
+1791 NG
-1798 ELTPKGDRTV
+1798 
-1808 GSNGGS
+1808 
-1814 QQQQQQQHQQPDLRI
+1814 QQQQPDLRI

-1838 SSIAS
+1838 SSVAS
-1843 ATSHSSVGSNMDV
+1843 ATSHSSVGSNLDT
-1856 DAKNKKKNKKNWLR
+1856 DAINKKKNKKNWLSVCGGDPTGGSIQVQSMMWSLR

-1900 PSSPKLPH
+1900 PSSPKLPR
-1908 NGTTAAGHMLRNTHS
+1908 NGSTASGHMLRTTHS
-1923 NTLLSDCLDSEAE
+1923 NSLLSDCLDSEAE

-1964 QLDQLREAMNRMQGE
+1964 QLDQLREAMNRMQV
-1979 IEKLKYENDR
+1979 ENKGSR
-1989 LKLES
+1989 MGS
-1994 QGCSR
+1994 Q
-1999 AGSLASIS
+1999 ASIS
-2007 SSSTPQHTHTQT
+2007 SSPPSHKHSQAQ
-2019 PGPGPGLPQHSLNL
+2019 GGGPGLPQHSLNL

-2043 LLDDTGGEG
+2043 LLDDTCGEG
-2052 GMRKEG
+2052 GSRKEG
-2058 RHVRIVVSL
+2058 RHVKMVVSL
-2067 DEDSKWGEEG
+2067 DEQEG
-2077 RPRDFLI
+2077 PLRHFLI

-2108 YISHVDPVTQLG
+2108 YITHVDPLSQLG
-2120 LTSDSVEGYNI
+2120 LSSDSVEGYNI
-2131 GDIHRLSNPGS
+2131 GEIHRPSLARA

-2154 VGDSNTINIQLK
+2154 VGDSNTINIQLR
-2166 GVSSDSV
+2166 GVRSEGV
-2173 DSLVFNT
+2173 DSLVFDT

-2210 THMANQLSRHL
+2210 TYLANQLSRHL
-2221 LLQEGRPLTP
+2221 LLLDGRPLTP

-2253 LAEQCGGGSGLESPL
+2253 LAEQCSGVGGVEGPL

-2273 NLHHVGSL
+2273 NLHHVSSL

-2287 LFNCKYQR
+2287 VFNCNFQH

-2301 TMSQATSSSPN
+2301 TMSQATSSAPN

-2327 MEPVKGFLGRYL
+2327 VEPVKGFLGRFL
-2339 RRKLIEVEISSRTR
+2339 RRKLIETEIGSRTR
-2353 NVELVK
+2353 NMELVR
-2359 IIDWIPRVWQHLN
+2359 IIDWIPRVWHHLN
-2372 RFLEAHSS
+2372 RFLETHSS

-2434 DPAHWVIDTY
+2434 DPAVFVIDSY
-2444 PWSTTPTPA
+2444 PWSASSTPA

-2473 PREGLRKEPAQSDG
+2473 PREGVRKEPPQSDS

-2517 NSHQDDILDSSLEST
+2517 NSHQDDILDTSLEST

>member
-1 MPAILV
+1 MAECG
-7 ASKMKSGLPKPRP
+7 GLR
-20 VHSALPIPQVQT
+20 
-32 RPSGLALPT
+32 
-41 PSLKPPLHSH
+41 
-51 VPAAGQQQVGWGP
+51 VPA
-64 PRTGAPGSELSG
+64 RSYSRFSCEHYKL
-76 DTQIYTDWANHYLA
+76 IYTDWANHYLA

-102 TDVTDGVLLAEIIQ
+102 TDVADGVLLAEIIQ
-116 VVANEKIDDINGCPK
+116 VVANEKIGDINGCPK
-131 SRSQMIENINACLSF
+131 SRSQMIENIDACLSF
-146 LAAKGVN
+146 LAARGVN
-153 IQGLSAE
+153 IQGLSSE

-180 KQQQQHQQAH
+180 KQQQQQSH
-190 RQSSH
+190 R
-195 PPAPPA
+195 PAQTQG
-201 APPPSAHPPLSQ
+201 SHPPLSQ

-220 LGGLSPH
+220 LSHSTH
-227 GTPALTAQ
+227 GTPALSAQ
-235 TQRAAQAEMQSRDGS
+235 KAAQAEMQSRDGS

-259 GQKKSS
+259 GQKKTS

-270 TARVSTAGGDITPRG
+270 SARVSTAGGDIPPRG
-285 PVSAAGNRR
+285 SVSAAGNRR
-294 SQGFTD
+294 SQGFSD
-300 KTKATSHLH
+300 KTKANSHLN
-309 KESSEGMTSQPSVMT
+309 KDSSEGTTSQPSVMT
-324 EHPPSSS
+324 EHAPSSA
-331 VTFGTSTSIP
+331 VTVSSSTSIP
-341 SATTALV
+341 AATSAQIPT
-348 PPSSSSSSSSSAIP
+348 PSPSSASSTAIP
-362 QPNSNNNKPWRSKSM
+362 QPNSNSKPWRSKSM
-377 SSKHTSSSSS
+377 SSKHISPSP
-387 SSSTSSSAM
+387 SSTSAPAPAM
-396 LSVKQEKESSGK
+396 QSTKQEKDASCK
-408 AAPAT
+408 A
-413 EAPAKVVGQKSM
+413 EAPQKVVTQKSM

-442 SSSSGAGAQMDG
+442 SSNGVTDSAAPAKQLGAVQ
-454 TALARQP
+454 
-461 GGGPV
+461 V
-466 ERAEAG
+466 ERAETG
-472 SNTDPLEE
+472 SNTEPLEE
-480 ADGNARPG
+480 EDGNLRPG
-488 LNGTSNGTAHG
+488 MNGTSNGTAHG
-499 AAPSLGPTVATT
+499 AAPSAGTTVSTT
-511 TSSPKIA
+511 ASSPKIA

-535 SSVKGPEKDKERG
+535 GSVKSTEKDKDKEKG
-548 KEKDKGKEVGKRVS
+548 KEKEKEKGKEVGKRIS
-562 VPDRI
+562 VPDRT
-567 ELRGEEPKEEVVT
+567 ELRGDEIKEEVAPV
-580 VSAETDS
+580 AADTDS
-587 SNKRTSKIASFIP
+587 SNKRTSKITSFIP
-600 KGSKVAKKESSA
+600 KGGKVAKKESST

-620 PGGKVPGAGG
+620 PGGKAPGVGG
-630 KASSAGGKEAG
+630 KASSVKEAG

-655 HRGPLDRDRDRD
+655 HRGPLDRDRD

-682 KAQQAHGAALVAGGG
+682 KTSASPVAGGG
-697 ATQSTASN
+697 STQSTASN
-705 TVSVQLPQTQQHH
+705 TISVQLPQTQQHH

-738 GIMHTETGSGG
+738 GTANTETSSGG
-749 RGGDIAF
+749 RGGDVSF
-756 TKSSQPS
+756 NKTSQLS

-807 ETTFDGN
+807 ETTFDGS
-814 VTTEVSGGS
+814 VTTDISSSGGGGSGGS
-823 TSGGGGGRSILS
+823 NNSAGGRSILS
-835 ITSTR
+835 ITSSR
-840 PSLTS
+840 PSLSS

-871 AGGQGGRYL
+871 VAGQGGRYL
-880 YPGPLR
+880 YPGNLR
-886 RQLAGRGGAIC
+886 RQLAGRGGALC

-905 GEDIDLEGI
+905 GEDMDLESI
-914 AMDVTGYM
+914 AVDVTGYM
-922 SDGDVLSKNA
+922 SDGDVLNKNA
-932 ARTDDVNSGYMTD
+932 ARTDDVSSGYMTD

-1016 AQRKALNGQPVTD
+1016 AQRKGLNAQPVTD

-1043 SGDEVKRSDGG
+1043 SGDEVKRPDGG

-1060 MESASK
+1060 METGSK

-1081 GSGRKTPSVS
+1081 GGSGRKTPSVS
-1091 HTGSWRRGV
+1091 HTGSWRRGM

-1107 SPRTKSTSSTCSSG
+1107 SPRTKSTSSTGSTSSG
-1121 SVTLKTHSTG
+1121 GLKTHSSA

-1142 RLSPRSNG
+1142 RLSPRPNG
-1150 LQRSPSD
+1150 LHRSPSD
-1157 AGRSSGDEA
+1157 TGRSSGDEA
-1166 KKQVIS
+1166 KKQSIPT
-1172 AGRTLT
+1172 GRTTTTNALT
-1178 THAVSDHHF
+1178 HTVSDPHS

-1206 ASGMVTMV
+1206 GHGMVTMV
-1214 TGSGAT
+1214 TASGAT

-1240 GGLKSGGQDGGSAHG
+1240 GGLKAGGQDGSSVLG
-1255 HHDDGFLHMSAR
+1255 HHDDGFLPMSAR

-1299 VLSVTSHGKN
+1299 VLSVTTHGKN
-1309 IAKAN
+1309 SLSMTKTN
-1314 GAGGGVLLANQ
+1314 GSGANQ

-1334 IDNLRSGAM
+1334 IDNLRSGI
-1343 MQSGGASTVPLTGR
+1343 QSGGAATVPLTGR

-1385 KNSTVISNPHATMNP
+1385 KNSTVISNPHATMNHVG
-1400 ASTLLESPGGGL
+1400 TVLESPDGGL
-1412 GGGDSE
+1412 GGVESD

-1424 GGRALGSGTG
+1424 GGRVQGLGMG

-1453 SNSLTWGTTLS
+1453 SNSLTWGTTFS

-1472 GTLGGH
+1472 STLGGH
-1478 GGTGSLGY
+1478 GGTGSMGF

-1499 DMSLGSAGGGG
+1499 DMSLGSAG
-1510 GHGTHREDTLSALG
+1510 HGAHREDTLSALG
-1524 RTGSIKTG
+1524 RTGSVKTG
-1532 MSESPLSSPTASPKF
+1532 MSESPLSSPSASPIF

-1573 YAPSAQLRSHEEARD
+1573 YGPSPQLRGHEEARD

-1594 TSGLQDSASNS
+1594 TSGLQESASNS
-1605 PFSPGSSLTS
+1605 PFSPSSSLTS

-1636 NLAGVRNNSLT
+1636 NLAGMRNNSLT
-1647 NQDVS
+1647 NQDVP
-1652 FDPCGDTRLR
+1652 FDPCSDNRLR

-1752 TIRLKSLTMTAEQKD
+1752 TIRLKSLTLTAEQKD

-1791 NGVINNP
+1791 NGVINTP
-1798 ELTPKGDRTV
+1798 ELTPKGDRTA
-1808 GSNGGS
+1808 GSNGSS
-1814 QQQQQQQHQQPDLRI
+1814 QQQQKQQQQQQQPDLRI

-1838 SSIAS
+1838 SSVAS
-1843 ATSHSSVGSNMDV
+1843 ATSHSSVGSNMDT

-1908 NGTTAAGHMLRNTHS
+1908 NGPNGSTHMLRNTHS
-1923 NTLLSDCLDSEAE
+1923 NSLLSECLDSEAE

-1964 QLDQLREAMNRMQGE
+1964 QLDQLREAMNRMQLE
-1979 IEKLKYENDR
+1979 IEKLKAENDR
-1989 LKLES
+1989 LKVENQGSRMGS
-1994 QGCSR
+1994 Q
-1999 AGSLASIS
+1999 ASIS
-2007 SSSTPQHTHTQT
+2007 SSPPPHTHSQAQGT
-2019 PGPGPGLPQHSLNL
+2019 GPGLSQHSLNL

-2058 RHVRIVVSL
+2058 RHVKMVVSL

-2077 RPRDFLI
+2077 RPRHFLI

-2108 YISHVDPVTQLG
+2108 YITHVDPVSQLG
-2120 LTSDSVEGYNI
+2120 LSSDSVEGYNI
-2131 GDIHRLSNPGS
+2131 GEIHRPSSLSA

-2166 GVSSDSV
+2166 GVSSENV
-2173 DSLVFNT
+2173 DSLVFDT

-2210 THMANQLSRHL
+2210 TYLANQLSRHL
-2221 LLQEGRPLTP
+2221 LLLEGRPLTP
-2231 HAVVT
+2231 RAVVT

-2253 LAEQCGGGSGLESPL
+2253 LAEQCSGVPGADSPL

-2273 NLHHVGSL
+2273 NLHHVSSL

-2287 LFNCKYQR
+2287 VFNCNYQH

-2301 TMSQATSSSPN
+2301 TMSQATSSAPN

-2339 RRKLIEVEISSRTR
+2339 RRKLIETEIGSRTR
-2353 NVELVK
+2353 NMELVK
-2359 IIDWIPRVWQHLN
+2359 IIDWIPRVWHHLN
-2372 RFLEAHSS
+2372 RFLETHSS

-2387 RLFLSCPMDVEGSR
+2387 RLFLSCPMDVKGSR

-2434 DPAHWVIDTY
+2434 DPAAWVIETY
-2444 PWSTTPTPA
+2444 PWSATSSPA

-2462 PEDVGFDGYSA
+2462 PEDVGFDGYSV
-2473 PREGLRKEPAQSDG
+2473 PREGVRKEPPQSDS

>member
-1 MPAILV
+1 MPAILL
-7 ASKMKSGLPKPRP
+7 ASKMKSGLPKP
-20 VHSALPIPQVQT
+20 VHSALPIPQVPS
-32 RPSGLALPT
+32 RPLTLPL
-41 PSLKPPLHSH
+41 PLPVPLKPSDRHTLT
-51 VPAAGQQQVGWGP
+51 VGPQGGLGHHQGVW
-64 PRTGAPGSELSG
+64 GAPKTRSAPATDGG
-76 DTQIYTDWANHYLA
+76 IDTQIYTDWANHYLA
-90 KSGHKRLIKDLQ
+90 KSGHKRFIKDLQ

-116 VVANEKIDDINGCPK
+116 VVANEKIEDINGCPK
-131 SRSQMIENINACLSF
+131 SRSQMIENIDACLSF

-153 IQGLSAE
+153 IQDLSAE

-180 KQQQQHQQAH
+180 KQQQAH
-190 RQSSH
+190 RQYSQPHLNPQPQS
-195 PPAPPA
+195 PQ
-201 APPPSAHPPLSQ
+201 PPLSQ
-213 QSSAPAQ
+213 QTSAPAQ
-220 LGGLSPH
+220 LSSHPVPSTH
-227 GTPALTAQ
+227 ETPVPTAQ
-235 TQRAAQAEMQSRDGS
+235 AAQKTAQAEMQSRDGS
-250 QSKLLKFSL
+250 QSKLLQFSL

-270 TARVSTAGGDITPRG
+270 SARVSTAGSDITPRG
-285 PVSAAGNRR
+285 SVGAAGNRR

-300 KTKATSHLH
+300 KTKPAAY
-309 KESSEGMTSQPSVMT
+309 KEPSEGMTSQTPVMT
-324 EHPPSSS
+324 EHAPSSPAA
-331 VTFGTSTSIP
+331 VSTSAN
-341 SATTALV
+341 SASTSAPV
-348 PPSSSSSSSSSAIP
+348 PPASSSSSAIP
-362 QPNSNNNKPWRSKSM
+362 HPNSSSKPWRSKSV
-377 SSKHTSSSSS
+377 SSKH
-387 SSSTSSSAM
+387 TSSSAM
-396 LSVKQEKESSGK
+396 LSVKQEKDASSK
-408 AAPAT
+408 ASSST
-413 EAPAKVVGQKSM
+413 EPPPKVVQQKSM

-436 GSKSST
+436 GSKSS
-442 SSSSGAGAQMDG
+442 SSSTQGAQADCGAPARQLGAGG
-454 TALARQP
+454 
-461 GGGPV
+461 V

-472 SNTDPLEE
+472 SNTDSLEE
-480 ADGNARPG
+480 AEGNARPG
-488 LNGTSNGTAHG
+488 ANGTGNGTTHG
-499 AAPSLGPTVATT
+499 GAPTHVPTIATT

-535 SSVKGPEKDKERG
+535 SSVKGLEKEKEKERVKEKEKERG
-548 KEKDKGKEVGKRVS
+548 KEAGKHISITERM
-562 VPDRI
+562 
-567 ELRGEEPKEEVVT
+567 ELRGEESKEEATTT
-580 VSAETDS
+580 VAMETEPS

-600 KGSKVAKKESSA
+600 KGSKVAKKESSVPA

-620 PGGKVPGAGG
+620 PGGKTSGVGG
-630 KASSAGGKEAG
+630 KAPSAGGKEG
-641 ERPRSMRLGGGLAM
+641 GDRPRSMRLGGGLVL
-655 HRGPLDRDRDRD
+655 HRGHLDRD

-682 KAQQAHGAALVAGGG
+682 KASQQGNSAAPVVEGGSGG
-697 ATQSTASN
+697 ATQSTACN
-705 TVSVQLPQTQQHH
+705 TVSVQLPQPQQHH

-730 YRSQTDGE
+730 YRSQTDVD
-738 GIMHTETGSGG
+738 GIMATEAGSGG
-749 RGGDIAF
+749 RGGENVLF
-756 TKSSQPS
+756 KTSQPS
-763 IEDLSG
+763 IEDLSA

-794 SSLRGTQVTHSTL
+794 SSLRGTQITHSTL
-807 ETTFDGN
+807 ETTFDSN
-814 VTTEVSGGS
+814 VTTEI
-823 TSGGGGGRSILS
+823 SGGGGGGSGRSILS
-835 ITSTR
+835 LTSSR
-840 PSLTS
+840 PSLSS

-859 APSMGNSYGGRV
+859 APSTGNGYGGR
-871 AGGQGGRYL
+871 ALGGGGGQGGRYL

-886 RQLAGRGGAIC
+886 RQLAGRGGALGM
-897 SVDLGDRA
+897 DLGER

-914 AMDVTGYM
+914 AMEVTGYM

-932 ARTDDVNSGYMTD
+932 ARPDDVTSGYMTD
-945 GGLGL
+945 GGLSL

-958 PDSMAAVRETLHRN
+958 PDGMAAVRETLRRN
-972 TSSGQGDAD
+972 TSTGQGDAD

-990 SGISDN
+990 SGVSDT

-1016 AQRKALNGQPVTD
+1016 AQRKALSGQPVTD
-1029 AEKHSASTA
+1029 AEKHSASTTLNP
-1038 VHQAW
+1038 AW
-1043 SGDEVKRSDGG
+1043 SGDEVKRSDGV
-1054 SDSGVR
+1054 SDSEVSR
-1060 MESASK
+1060 MDQGSK
-1066 WSRRNPSDISDESDK
+1066 WARRNPLDVSDESDK
-1081 GSGRKTPSVS
+1081 VGSGRKTPSMT
-1091 HTGSWRRGV
+1091 HAGSWKGGM
-1100 STQVGVT
+1100 SAQVGVT
-1107 SPRTKSTSSTCSSG
+1107 SPRTKATGTSG
-1121 SVTLKTHSTG
+1121 SAVMKTHSTG

-1150 LQRSPSD
+1150 LRRSPSD
-1157 AGRSSGDEA
+1157 AGRSSDDEA
-1166 KKQVIS
+1166 KRNTPSSTS
-1172 AGRTLT
+1172 AAASARTSHTHTLT
-1178 THAVSDHHF
+1178 HALSEPHS
-1187 QTHTLTSRTPT
+1187 QSHTLTSRTPT

-1206 ASGMVTMV
+1206 SSGMVTMV
-1214 TGSGAT
+1214 TASGAT

-1229 KMPKSGARSLV
+1229 KIPKSGTRSLAV
-1240 GGLKSGGQDGGSAHG
+1240 GIKVGGQDVGSGLG
-1255 HHDDGFLHMSAR
+1255 HHDDGYLQVSTR

-1280 SGAAARNGN
+1280 SGASARNGN

-1299 VLSVTSHGKN
+1299 VLSVTTHSKSRDMGNTGKM
-1309 IAKAN
+1309 N
-1314 GAGGGVLLANQ
+1314 GSGTGVSLANQ

-1334 IDNLRSGAM
+1334 GVDNPR
-1343 MQSGGASTVPLTGR
+1343 GGASTVPLTGR
-1357 QQVSSPTLRRLFG
+1357 QQVASPTLRRLFG
-1370 GKPSKQAPVT
+1370 GKSSKQVPVT

-1385 KNSTVISNPHATMNP
+1385 KNSTVISNPHATH
-1400 ASTLLESPGGGL
+1400 AALDSPGGV
-1412 GGGDSE
+1412 GGESE
-1418 TSSPLF
+1418 GSSPLY
-1424 GGRALGSGTG
+1424 GGRNLSTG
-1434 TLGSEQASS
+1434 HNTLGSEQSASS

-1453 SNSLTWGTTLS
+1453 SNSLTWGTTMS
-1464 SSSAQSRE
+1464 TGSSAQSRE

-1478 GGTGSLGY
+1478 SGHGGGAGSLGY

-1499 DMSLGSAGGGG
+1499 DMSVSSAGHGGRDS
-1510 GHGTHREDTLSALG
+1510 REDTLSALG
-1524 RTGSIKTG
+1524 RTSSIKTG
-1532 MSESPLSSPTASPKF
+1532 MSESPLSSPSASPKF
-1547 SRNTLPRKQDSGPH
+1547 NRNTLPRKQERGPH
-1561 CGRNTLPKKGLR
+1561 SDRNTLPRKGLR
-1573 YAPSAQLRSHEEARD
+1573 YTPSPQLRGHEEAARD

-1594 TSGLQDSASNS
+1594 QGGLQDSTGNS

-1615 PSGTRFNFAQLASS
+1615 PSGTRFNFTQLSGS
-1629 PTSAAQI
+1629 PTTAAQI
-1636 NLAGVRNNSLT
+1636 NLASLRNNSLT
-1647 NQDVS
+1647 NQDIT

-1662 NSCMSLDEKTRT
+1662 NSCVSLDEKTRT

-1680 FRDGFEEVHGSSLS
+1680 FREGFEEVHGSSLS
-1694 LVSSTSSIYSTNEE
+1694 LVSSTSSIYSTTEE

-1752 TIRLKSLTMTAEQKD
+1752 TIRLKSLSMTAEHKD
-1767 SELNELRKTIEL
+1767 CELNELRKNIEL
-1779 LKKQNAV
+1779 LKKQNNV

-1791 NGVINNP
+1791 NGVINTP
-1798 ELTPKGDRTV
+1798 ELTCKQNRTGCG
-1808 GSNGGS
+1808 GSNGS
-1814 QQQQQQQHQQPDLRI
+1814 PLQQQQPDLRM

-1838 SSIAS
+1838 SSVAS
-1843 ATSHSSVGSNMDV
+1843 ATSHSSVGSNMDA
-1856 DAKNKKKNKKNWLR
+1856 DAKHKKKNKKNWVYELR

-1908 NGTTAAGHMLRNTHS
+1908 NGSTTSSHMLRNSHS
-1923 NTLLSDCLDSEAE
+1923 NSLLSDGLDGEAE

-1964 QLDQLREAMNRMQGE
+1964 QLDQLREAMNHMQGE
-1979 IEKLKYENDR
+1979 IEKLKAENDR

-1994 QGCSR
+1994 TGSSR
-1999 AGSLASIS
+1999 AHSQASIS
-2007 SSSTPQHTHTQT
+2007 SSPPHHTHILA
-2019 PGPGPGLPQHSLNL
+2019 PGPGLSQHSINL
-2033 TTSESTSLDM
+2033 TESTSLDM
-2043 LLDDTGGEG
+2043 LLDDTVGDGV
-2052 GMRKEG
+2052 MRKEG
-2058 RHVRIVVSL
+2058 RHVKIVVSL
-2067 DEDSKWGEEG
+2067 DEDLSQEA
-2077 RPRDFLI
+2077 RARHFLI

-2108 YISHVDPVTQLG
+2108 YITHVDPVSQLG
-2120 LTSDSVEGYNI
+2120 LTCDSVEGYNI
-2131 GDIHRLSNPGS
+2131 GDVHRHSNTGV

-2154 VGDSNTINIQLK
+2154 VGDSDTINIRLK
-2166 GVSSDSV
+2166 GVSSESV
-2173 DSLVFNT
+2173 DCLVFDT

-2191 SLLKE
+2191 SLLRE

-2210 THMANQLSRHL
+2210 THLANHLARHL

-2231 HAVVT
+2231 HSVVT

-2253 LAEQCGGGSGLESPL
+2253 LAEQCSGDGLEAESPL

-2273 NLHHVGSL
+2273 NLHHVSSL

-2287 LFNCKYQR
+2287 VFNCKYQC

-2301 TMSQATSSSPN
+2301 TMSQATSSAPN

-2327 MEPVKGFLGRYL
+2327 LEPVKGFLGRYL
-2339 RRKLIEVEISSRTR
+2339 RRKLIETEIGSRKR
-2353 NVELVK
+2353 VLELVK
-2359 IIDWIPRVWQHLN
+2359 IIDWIPRVWHHLN

-2387 RLFLSCPMDVEGSR
+2387 RLFLSCPMDVAGSR

-2412 IPYMLEAVR
+2412 IPYMLEAIR
-2421 EGLQLYGRRAAWE
+2421 EGLQLYGRRSAWE
-2434 DPAHWVIDTY
+2434 DPARWVIDSY
-2444 PWSTTPTPA
+2444 PWSATPTPA

-2473 PREGLRKEPAQSDG
+2473 PREGIRKEPSQSDS

-2507 PQSYD
+2507 PQRCD

-2517 NSHQDDILDSSLEST
+2517 NSRQHDILDSSLEST

>member
-7 ASKMKSGLPKPRP
+7 ASSMKSGLPKP
-20 VHSALPIPQVQT
+20 VHSALPIPQVPN
-32 RPSGLALPT
+32 RPSALTLPAAPLKT
-41 PSLKPPLHSH
+41 QIPSLN
-51 VPAAGQQQVGWGP
+51 QQLGSGCPRGP
-64 PRTGAPGSELSG
+64 STVSEIRRNAK
-76 DTQIYTDWANHYLA
+76 IYTDWANHYLA

-102 TDVTDGVLLAEIIQ
+102 TDVADGVLLAEIIQ

-131 SRSQMIENINACLSF
+131 SRSQMIENIDVCLSF

-153 IQGLSAE
+153 TQGLSAE

-172 LFFSLSRY
+172 LFFSLSRF
-180 KQQQQHQQAH
+180 KQQQQQQSQRHNPQAALDPTVQP
-190 RQSSH
+190 RSS
-195 PPAPPA
+195 
-201 APPPSAHPPLSQ
+201 HPPLSQ

-220 LGGLSPH
+220 LSQSTH
-227 GTPALTAQ
+227 GTSASAPTAQ
-235 TQRAAQAEMQSRDGS
+235 KAAQAEMQSR
-250 QSKLLKFSL
+250 
-259 GQKKSS
+259 
-265 RLPGP
+265 LPGP
-270 TARVSTAGGDITPRG
+270 STRVSTAGGDITPRG
-285 PVSAAGNRR
+285 SVSAAGNRR
-294 SQGFTD
+294 SQAFND
-300 KTKATSHLH
+300 KTKAN
-309 KESSEGMTSQPSVMT
+309 KDSSEGMASQPSLTTNENVT
-324 EHPPSSS
+324 SPSATVSA
-331 VTFGTSTSIP
+331 STSIP
-341 SATTALV
+341 ATSALILPTC
-348 PPSSSSSSSSSAIP
+348 SSTAIP
-362 QPNSNNNKPWRSKSM
+362 HPNSNSKPWRSKSM
-377 SSKHTSSSSS
+377 SSKQA
-387 SSSTSSSAM
+387 SSTSGPPPAM
-396 LSVKQEKESSGK
+396 QSTKHEKETSCK
-408 AAPAT
+408 AT
-413 EAPAKVVGQKSM
+413 LGSEAPPKVVTQKSM

-436 GSKSST
+436 GSKSS
-442 SSSSGAGAQMDG
+442 SSSNGVSAQSDN
-454 TALARQP
+454 AAP
-461 GGGPV
+461 GMPLV
-466 ERAEAG
+466 AKTG

-480 ADGNARPG
+480 DDGNLRPG
-488 LNGTSNGTAHG
+488 MNGTTNG
-499 AAPSLGPTVATT
+499 AATSAGTNVATT
-511 TSSPKIA
+511 ASSPKIA

-529 ALTAKK
+529 ALIAKK
-535 SSVKGPEKDKERG
+535 SSSKGPEKDKERG
-548 KEKDKGKEVGKRVS
+548 KEKEKGNVGKRLS
-562 VPDRI
+562 MQDRT
-567 ELRGEEPKEEVVT
+567 ELGGEEPKEELAPV
-580 VSAETDS
+580 AGDMDN
-587 SNKRTSKIASFIP
+587 SNKKTSKIASFIP
-600 KGSKVAKKESSA
+600 KGGKVAKKESAAS
-612 PAHSGIPK
+612 AHSGIPK
-620 PGGKVPGAGG
+620 PGGKMAGIGG
-630 KASSAGGKEAG
+630 KSSSAGAKEGG
-641 ERPRSMRLGGGLAM
+641 ERPRSRLGGGPAV
-655 HRGPLDRDRDRD
+655 HRG
-667 SRHSSS
+667 HSEKDGKS
-673 TSSLASTEG
+673 TTSGLHASEG
-682 KAQQAHGAALVAGGG
+682 KTGSAPVPGGSN
-697 ATQSTASN
+697 TQSTASN

-718 SHPNTATVAPFM
+718 SHPNMATVAPFM

-738 GIMHTETGSGG
+738 GVVSSESSSVG
-749 RGGDIAF
+749 RGGDVTF
-756 TKSSQPS
+756 SKNNQSS

-807 ETTFDGN
+807 ETTFDGS
-814 VTTEVSGGS
+814 VTTDISSGS
-823 TSGGGGGRSILS
+823 NSSGGGRSILS
-835 ITSTR
+835 LTSAR
-840 PSLTS
+840 PSLSS

-859 APSMGNSYGGRV
+859 APSTGNGYAGRV

-880 YPGPLR
+880 YPGHLR
-886 RQLAGRGGAIC
+886 RQLAGRSGGLCAG
-897 SVDLGDRA
+897 DLGDRP
-905 GEDIDLEGI
+905 GDDVDLDGL
-914 AMDVTGYM
+914 AMEVTGYM

-932 ARTDDVNSGYMTD
+932 SRTDDVTSGYMTD

-958 PDSMAAVRETLHRN
+958 PDSMSAVRETLHRN
-972 TSSGQGDAD
+972 ASSGQGDVD

-1016 AQRKALNGQPVTD
+1016 AQRKVLSTQPVTD
-1029 AEKHSASTA
+1029 AEKHSVSAA

-1043 SGDEVKRSDGG
+1043 SGDEVKRPDGG
-1054 SDSGVR
+1054 SDSGVK
-1060 MESASK
+1060 MEPGSK
-1066 WSRRNPSDISDESDK
+1066 WSRRNPSDISDESDRG
-1081 GSGRKTPSVS
+1081 GSGRKTASVS
-1091 HTGSWRRGV
+1091 HTGSWRRGA

-1107 SPRTKSTSSTCSSG
+1107 PPRTKTSTSSTCSTS
-1121 SVTLKTHSTG
+1121 SVTGKSHSSG

-1142 RLSPRSNG
+1142 RLSPRSND
-1150 LQRSPSD
+1150 LNRSPSD
-1157 AGRSSGDEA
+1157 AADEA
-1166 KKQVIS
+1166 KKQS
-1172 AGRTLT
+1172 LSSSHTSTASSL
-1178 THAVSDHHF
+1178 THALSEP
-1187 QTHTLTSRTPT
+1187 QTHASRAPT

-1206 ASGMVTMV
+1206 SHGMVAMV
-1214 TGSGAT
+1214 TASGAT
-1220 ITSGSATLG
+1220 VTSGSATLG
-1229 KMPKSGARSLV
+1229 KIPKSGVRSLV
-1240 GGLKSGGQDGGSAHG
+1240 GLKAGGQDGGMLLG
-1255 HHDDGFLHMSAR
+1255 HHDDGFLPASAR
-1267 STLQYRSLPRPSR
+1267 STLQYRSLPRPGR
-1280 SGAAARNGN
+1280 SGSAARNGN

-1299 VLSVTSHGKN
+1299 VLSVTSHGKSA
-1309 IAKAN
+1309 IGMAKAN
-1314 GAGGGVLLANQ
+1314 GSGGLLANQ
-1325 TDREKGVSE
+1325 TDREKGVSD
-1334 IDNLRSGAM
+1334 IDSFRSGGSA
-1343 MQSGGASTVPLTGR
+1343 TVPLTGR

-1370 GKPSKQAPVT
+1370 GKTSKQAPVT
-1380 TAENM
+1380 TADNM
-1385 KNSTVISNPHATMNP
+1385 KNSTVISNPHATMNHV
-1400 ASTLLESPGGGL
+1400 TNMVESSDGGL
-1412 GGGDSE
+1412 GGVDSE
-1418 TSSPLF
+1418 TISPMF
-1424 GGRALGSGTG
+1424 GGRVLGSGTG

-1453 SNSLTWGTTLS
+1453 SNSLTWGTTFS

-1472 GTLGGH
+1472 STLGGH
-1478 GGTGSLGY
+1478 GGTGSVGY

-1510 GHGTHREDTLSALG
+1510 GGGGHGTHREDTLSALG
-1524 RTGSIKTG
+1524 RTGSVKTG
-1532 MSESPLSSPTASPKF
+1532 MSESPLSSPSASPKF
-1547 SRNTLPRKQDSGPH
+1547 SRNTLPRKQDSGPL

-1573 YAPSAQLRSHEEARD
+1573 YGPPPQLRGPEEGRD

-1594 TSGLQDSASNS
+1594 TSGLQESASNS

-1615 PSGTRFNFAQLASS
+1615 PSGTRFNFGQLASS
-1629 PTSAAQI
+1629 PTSTAHI
-1636 NLAGVRNNSLT
+1636 NLTGLRNNSLT
-1647 NQDVS
+1647 NQDVT
-1652 FDPCGDTRLR
+1652 FDPCGDNRLR

-1694 LVSSTSSIYSTNEE
+1694 LVSSTSSMYSTNEE

-1752 TIRLKSLTMTAEQKD
+1752 TIRLKSLTLTAEQKD

-1791 NGVINNP
+1791 NGVINTP
-1798 ELTPKGDRTV
+1798 ELTTKMDRTA
-1808 GSNGGS
+1808 GSNGS
-1814 QQQQQQQHQQPDLRI
+1814 LHQQQQQQQQPDLRI

-1838 SSIAS
+1838 SSVAS
-1843 ATSHSSVGSNMDV
+1843 ATSHSSVGSNMDA
-1856 DAKNKKKNKKNWLR
+1856 DAKNKKKNKKNWTSFTGEKLR

-1908 NGTTAAGHMLRNTHS
+1908 NGTTATNHMLRNTHS
-1923 NTLLSDCLDSEAE
+1923 NSLLSECLDSEAE

-1964 QLDQLREAMNRMQGE
+1964 QLDQLREAMNRMQLE
-1979 IEKLKYENDR
+1979 IEKLKAANDR
-1989 LKLES
+1989 LKLENQGSRTGS
-1994 QGCSR
+1994 Q
-1999 AGSLASIS
+1999 ASVS
-2007 SSSTPQHTHTQT
+2007 SSPHRDTHSQQA
-2019 PGPGPGLPQHSLNL
+2019 PGPNAGTSQHSLNL
-2033 TTSESTSLDM
+2033 ATSESTSLDM

-2058 RHVRIVVSL
+2058 RHVKIVVSL
-2067 DEDSKWGEEG
+2067 DEDALWGQEA
-2077 RPRDFLI
+2077 RSPRFLI

-2108 YISHVDPVTQLG
+2108 YITHVDPVSQLG
-2120 LTSDSVEGYNI
+2120 LSTDSVEGYNI
-2131 GDIHRLSNPGS
+2131 GDIHRPRSPS
-2142 AHTPELLPCGYL
+2142 AAHTPELLPCGYL

-2173 DSLVFNT
+2173 DSLVFDT

-2191 SLLKE
+2191 SLLRE

-2210 THMANQLSRHL
+2210 TYLANQLSQHL
-2221 LLQEGRPLTP
+2221 LLLEGRPLTP

-2253 LAEQCGGGSGLESPL
+2253 LAEQCSSSVVGEESPL

-2273 NLHHVGSL
+2273 NLHHVSSL
-2281 GEIFNG
+2281 SEIFNG
-2287 LFNCKYQR
+2287 LFNSSHQR
-2295 CPYIIG
+2295 SPYIIG
-2301 TMSQATSSSPN
+2301 TMSQATSSAPN

-2327 MEPVKGFLGRYL
+2327 TEPVKGFLGRFL
-2339 RRKLIEVEISSRTR
+2339 QRKLIEMEIGSRTR

-2359 IIDWIPRVWQHLN
+2359 IIDWIPRVWHHLN
-2372 RFLEAHSS
+2372 RFLETHSS

-2387 RLFLSCPMDVEGSR
+2387 RLFLSCPIDVEGSR

-2434 DPAHWVIDTY
+2434 DPAAWVIDTY
-2444 PWSTTPTPA
+2444 PWSAPPAPA

-2473 PREGLRKEPAQSDG
+2473 PREGVRKEPPQSDS

>member
-7 ASKMKSGLPKPRP
+7 ASKMKSGLPKPKP
-20 VHSALPIPQVQT
+20 VHSALPIPQT
-32 RPSGLALPT
+32 PSRPLALALP
-41 PSLKPPLHSH
+41 PAPLKTH
-51 VPAAGQQQVGWGP
+51 VPLLDQQVGSGP
-64 PRTGAPGSELSG
+64 RRSNAPGSEAG
-76 DTQIYTDWANHYLA
+76 GHTQIYTDWANHYLA

-131 SRSQMIENINACLSF
+131 SRSQMIENIDACLSF

-180 KQQQQHQQAH
+180 KQQQQQAQ
-190 RQSSH
+190 RQNSQPSL
-195 PPAPPA
+195 PPITQ
-201 APPPSAHPPLSQ
+201 SQSTHPPLSQ

-220 LGGLSPH
+220 LSHSPH

-235 TQRAAQAEMQSRDGS
+235 KAAQAEMQSRDGS

-259 GQKKSS
+259 GHKKTS

-270 TARVSTAGGDITPRG
+270 TARVSAAGSDIPPRG
-285 PVSAAGNRR
+285 SVSAAGNRR
-294 SQGFTD
+294 SQGFSD
-300 KTKATSHLH
+300 KTKAGSHLNRD
-309 KESSEGMTSQPSVMT
+309 STEGMTSQPSVMT
-324 EHPPSSS
+324 EHAPSSA
-331 VTFGTSTSIP
+331 VTVSSSTSIP
-341 SATTALV
+341 AATSTPIPSSA
-348 PPSSSSSSSSSAIP
+348 SSSSSSSSTAIP
-362 QPNSNNNKPWRSKSM
+362 QPNSNSKPWRSKSM
-377 SSKHTSSSSS
+377 STKNTTSPSP
-387 SSSTSSSAM
+387 SSTSTPLSAM
-396 LSVKQEKESSGK
+396 QSAKQEKDNSCK
-408 AAPAT
+408 AAPAAD
-413 EAPAKVVGQKSM
+413 APPKAVTQKSM

-436 GSKSST
+436 GSKSS
-442 SSSSGAGAQMDG
+442 SSGVGAQTDSSAPARHLG
-454 TALARQP
+454 TGQ
-461 GGGPV
+461 V
-466 ERAEAG
+466 EKADTG

-480 ADGNARPG
+480 DDGNVRPG
-488 LNGTSNGTAHG
+488 MNGTSNGTTCG
-499 AAPSLGPTVATT
+499 VAPSAGTTVSTT
-511 TSSPKIA
+511 ASSPKIA

-535 SSVKGPEKDKERG
+535 GSAKGPEKDKDKERG
-548 KEKDKGKEVGKRVS
+548 KEKEKEKGKEVGKRTLA
-562 VPDRI
+562 PDRT
-567 ELRGEEPKEEVVT
+567 ELRGEEPKEEVAPT
-580 VSAETDS
+580 TIDTDS

-600 KGSKVAKKESSA
+600 KGGKVAKKESST

-620 PGGKVPGAGG
+620 PGGKAPGAGG
-630 KASSAGGKEAG
+630 KASSVKEAG
-641 ERPRSMRLGGGLAM
+641 ERPRSMRLGSGLAM
-655 HRGPLDRDRDRD
+655 HRSPLDRDRD

-682 KAQQAHGAALVAGGG
+682 KTSAAPVAGGG
-697 ATQSTASN
+697 STQSTASN

-738 GIMHTETGSGG
+738 GTANTETSSGV
-749 RGGDIAF
+749 GDVSF
-756 TKSSQPS
+756 TKNSQPC

-807 ETTFDGN
+807 ETTFDGS
-814 VTTEVSGGS
+814 VTTDISSGGGS
-823 TSGGGGGRSILS
+823 SSSSGGGSNNSGGGRSILS

-840 PSLTS
+840 PSLSS

-859 APSMGNSYGGRV
+859 APSMGNGYGGRAV
-871 AGGQGGRYL
+871 SGQGGRYL
-880 YPGPLR
+880 YPGHLR

-905 GEDIDLEGI
+905 GEDIELDGI
-914 AMDVTGYM
+914 AMEVTGYM

-932 ARTDDVNSGYMTD
+932 ARPDDVTSGYMTD

-958 PDSMAAVRETLHRN
+958 PDGMTAVRETLHRN

-1016 AQRKALNGQPVTD
+1016 AQRKGLSTQPVTD

-1043 SGDEVKRSDGG
+1043 SGDEVKRPDGG

-1060 MESASK
+1060 MEPGSK

-1081 GSGRKTPSVS
+1081 GGSGRKTPSVS
-1091 HTGSWRRGV
+1091 HTGSWRRGM

-1107 SPRTKSTSSTCSSG
+1107 SPRTKSTSSTGSSG
-1121 SVTLKTHSTG
+1121 SVGLKTHSSG

-1142 RLSPRSNG
+1142 RVSPRPNG
-1150 LQRSPSD
+1150 LHRSPSD

-1166 KKQVIS
+1166 KKHSVPTS
-1172 AGRTLT
+1172 RTSTTNTLT
-1178 THAVSDHHF
+1178 HTVSDPHS
-1187 QTHTLTSRTPT
+1187 QTHTLASRTPT

-1206 ASGMVTMV
+1206 GPGMVTMV
-1214 TGSGAT
+1214 TASGAT

-1229 KMPKSGARSLV
+1229 KMPKSGARSLA
-1240 GGLKSGGQDGGSAHG
+1240 GGLKPGGQEGGMALT
-1255 HHDDGFLHMSAR
+1255 HHDDGFLPMSAR

-1280 SGAAARNGN
+1280 SGAATRNGN

-1299 VLSVTSHGKN
+1299 VLSVTSHSKN
-1309 IAKAN
+1309 SISITKAN
-1314 GAGGGVLLANQ
+1314 GAGGLLANQ

-1334 IDNLRSGAM
+1334 VDNLRSGVM
-1343 MQSGGASTVPLTGR
+1343 MQGGGAATVPLTGR

-1385 KNSTVISNPHATMNP
+1385 KNSTVISNPHATMNHV
-1400 ASTLLESPGGGL
+1400 ATVLESPDGGL

-1424 GGRALGSGTG
+1424 GGRPLGSGTG

-1443 PGSVYSSTGP
+1443 PSSAYSSTGP
-1453 SNSLTWGTTLS
+1453 SNSLTWGTTFS
-1464 SSSAQSRE
+1464 TCSAQSRE

-1478 GGTGSLGY
+1478 GGMGSVGY

-1499 DMSLGSAGGGG
+1499 DMSLGSTGGGG
-1510 GHGTHREDTLSALG
+1510 SHGAHREDTLPALG
-1524 RTGSIKTG
+1524 RTGSVKTG
-1532 MSESPLSSPTASPKF
+1532 MSE
-1547 SRNTLPRKQDSGPH
+1547 SGPH

-1573 YAPSAQLRSHEEARD
+1573 YGPSPTLRGHEEARD

-1615 PSGTRFNFAQLASS
+1615 PSGTRFNFGQLASS

-1636 NLAGVRNNSLT
+1636 SLAGLRNNSLT
-1647 NQDVS
+1647 NQDIP
-1652 FDPCGDTRLR
+1652 FDPCSDNRLR

-1752 TIRLKSLTMTAEQKD
+1752 TIRLKSLTLTAEQKD

-1791 NGVINNP
+1791 NGVINTP
-1798 ELTPKGDRTV
+1798 ELTPKGDRTA
-1808 GSNGGS
+1808 GSNGS
-1814 QQQQQQQHQQPDLRI
+1814 PQPQQQPDLRI

-1838 SSIAS
+1838 SSVAS
-1843 ATSHSSVGSNMDV
+1843 ATSHSSVGSNMDA

-1908 NGTTAAGHMLRNTHS
+1908 NGTASSHMLRSTHS
-1923 NTLLSDCLDSEAE
+1923 NSLLSECLDSEAE

-1964 QLDQLREAMNRMQGE
+1964 QLDQLREAMNRMQLE
-1979 IEKLKYENDR
+1979 IEKLKAENDR
-1989 LKLES
+1989 LKLENQDSRTGS
-1994 QGCSR
+1994 Q
-1999 AGSLASIS
+1999 ASIS
-2007 SSSTPQHTHTQT
+2007 SPPPTHTHSQA
-2019 PGPGPGLPQHSLNL
+2019 PGPGLSQHSLNL
-2033 TTSESTSLDM
+2033 STSESTSLDM

-2058 RHVRIVVSL
+2058 RHVKIVVSL
-2067 DEDSKWGEEG
+2067 DEGSKWGEEG
-2077 RPRDFLI
+2077 RPRHFLI

-2108 YISHVDPVTQLG
+2108 YITHVDPASQLG
-2120 LTSDSVEGYNI
+2120 LSSDSVEGYNI
-2131 GDIHRLSNPGS
+2131 GEIHRPSSPS
-2142 AHTPELLPCGYL
+2142 AAHTPELLPCGYL
-2154 VGDSNTINIQLK
+2154 VGDSNTISIQLK
-2166 GVSSDSV
+2166 GVSSENV
-2173 DSLVFNT
+2173 DSLVFDT

-2210 THMANQLSRHL
+2210 TYLANQLSRHL
-2221 LLQEGRPLTP
+2221 LRLEGRPLTP
-2231 HAVVT
+2231 HAIAT

-2253 LAEQCGGGSGLESPL
+2253 LAEQCNGVPGVDSPL

-2273 NLHHVGSL
+2273 NLHHVSSL

-2287 LFNCKYQR
+2287 LFSCNYQR

-2301 TMSQATSSSPN
+2301 TMSQATSSAPN

-2339 RRKLIEVEISSRTR
+2339 RRKLIETEIGSRTR

-2359 IIDWIPRVWQHLN
+2359 IVDWIPRVWHHLN
-2372 RFLEAHSS
+2372 RFLETHSS

-2434 DPAHWVIDTY
+2434 DPAAWVIDTY
-2444 PWSTTPTPA
+2444 PWSATPTPA

-2473 PREGLRKEPAQSDG
+2473 PREGVRKEPAQSDS

>member
-1 MPAILV
+1 MAEH
-7 ASKMKSGLPKPRP
+7 G
-20 VHSALPIPQVQT
+20 
-32 RPSGLALPT
+32 
-41 PSLKPPLHSH
+41 SLR
-51 VPAAGQQQVGWGP
+51 VPARSYSRFSCKNYKV
-64 PRTGAPGSELSG
+64 
-76 DTQIYTDWANHYLA
+76 IYTDWANHYLA

-131 SRSQMIENINACLSF
+131 SRSQMIENIDACLSF

-180 KQQQQHQQAH
+180 KQQQQQAQ
-190 RQSSH
+190 RQNSQPSL
-195 PPAPPA
+195 PPTAQ
-201 APPPSAHPPLSQ
+201 SQSTHPPLSQ

-220 LGGLSPH
+220 LSHSPH

-235 TQRAAQAEMQSRDGS
+235 KAAQAEMQSRDGS

-259 GQKKSS
+259 GQKKTS

-270 TARVSTAGGDITPRG
+270 TSRVSTAGGDIPPRG
-285 PVSAAGNRR
+285 SVSAAGNRR
-294 SQGFTD
+294 SQGFSD
-300 KTKATSHLH
+300 KTKASSHQN
-309 KESSEGMTSQPSVMT
+309 KDSSEGATSQPSVMT
-324 EHPPSSS
+324 EHAPSSA
-331 VTFGTSTSIP
+331 VTVSSSTSIP
-341 SATTALV
+341 AATSALI
-348 PPSSSSSSSSSAIP
+348 PLSSSSSSSSSSSTAIP
-362 QPNSNNNKPWRSKSM
+362 QPNNNSKPWRSKSM
-377 SSKHTSSSSS
+377 SSKHISPPPQSST
-387 SSSTSSSAM
+387 STSSSAM
-396 LSVKQEKESSGK
+396 QSFKQEKDASCK

-413 EAPAKVVGQKSM
+413 EAPPKVVTQKSM

-442 SSSSGAGAQMDG
+442 SSSSSSNGVGAQTDNSG
-454 TALARQP
+454 PARQLST
-461 GGGPV
+461 GQV
-466 ERAEAG
+466 EKAETG
-472 SNTDPLEE
+472 SNTDLLEE
-480 ADGNARPG
+480 DDGNVRPG
-488 LNGTSNGTAHG
+488 MNGTSNGTASG
-499 AAPSLGPTVATT
+499 AAPSAGNAVSTT
-511 TSSPKIA
+511 ASSPKIA

-535 SSVKGPEKDKERG
+535 GSVKGPEKDKDKERG
-548 KEKDKGKEVGKRVS
+548 KEKEKGKEVGKRIS
-562 VPDRI
+562 ASDRT
-567 ELRGEEPKEEVVT
+567 ELRGEEPKEEVSPVA
-580 VSAETDS
+580 VDADS

-600 KGSKVAKKESSA
+600 KGGKVAKKESST

-620 PGGKVPGAGG
+620 PGGKAPGVGG
-630 KASSAGGKEAG
+630 KASSVKDAG

-655 HRGPLDRDRDRD
+655 HRGPLDRDRD

-682 KAQQAHGAALVAGGG
+682 KTSAAPVAGGG
-697 ATQSTASN
+697 TTQSTASN

-718 SHPNTATVAPFM
+718 SHPNMATVAPFM

-738 GIMHTETGSGG
+738 GTANTDSGSGGG
-749 RGGDIAF
+749 RGGDVSF
-756 TKSSQPS
+756 TKTSQPS

-807 ETTFDGN
+807 ETTFDGS
-814 VTTEVSGGS
+814 VTTDISSGGG
-823 TSGGGGGRSILS
+823 SGGGGGNNSGGGRSILS
-835 ITSTR
+835 LTSTR
-840 PSLTS
+840 PSLSS

-859 APSMGNSYGGRV
+859 APSLGNGYGGRV
-871 AGGQGGRYL
+871 VGGQGGRYL
-880 YPGPLR
+880 YPGHLR
-886 RQLAGRGGAIC
+886 RQLAGRGGALC

-905 GEDIDLEGI
+905 AEDIDLDGI
-914 AMDVTGYM
+914 TMEVTGYM

-932 ARTDDVNSGYMTD
+932 ARTDDVTSGYMTD

-1016 AQRKALNGQPVTD
+1016 AQRKGLNTQPVTD

-1038 VHQAW
+1038 LQQAW
-1043 SGDEVKRSDGG
+1043 SGDEVKRPDGG

-1060 MESASK
+1060 MEPGSK

-1081 GSGRKTPSVS
+1081 GGSGRKTPSVS
-1091 HTGSWRRGV
+1091 HTGSWRRGM

-1107 SPRTKSTSSTCSSG
+1107 SPRTKSTSSTG
-1121 SVTLKTHSTG
+1121 STGSISLKTHSSG

-1142 RLSPRSNG
+1142 RVSPRPNG
-1150 LQRSPSD
+1150 LHRSPSD

-1166 KKQVIS
+1166 KKHSIS
-1172 AGRTLT
+1172 TSRTPTTNALT
-1178 THAVSDHHF
+1178 HTVSDPHS
-1187 QTHTLTSRTPT
+1187 QTHTLASRTPT

-1206 ASGMVTMV
+1206 GPGMVTMV
-1214 TGSGAT
+1214 TASGAT

-1229 KMPKSGARSLV
+1229 KMPKSGARSLA
-1240 GGLKSGGQDGGSAHG
+1240 GGLKAGGQDGGSALG
-1255 HHDDGFLHMSAR
+1255 HHDDGFLPMSAR

-1309 IAKAN
+1309 SISIAKAN
-1314 GAGGGVLLANQ
+1314 GAGGLLANQ

-1334 IDNLRSGAM
+1334 IDNLRSGVV
-1343 MQSGGASTVPLTGR
+1343 MQSGGAATVPLTGR

-1385 KNSTVISNPHATMNP
+1385 KNSTVISNPHATMNHVATVP
-1400 ASTLLESPGGGL
+1400 ESPDGGL

-1453 SNSLTWGTTLS
+1453 SNSLTWGTTFS

-1472 GTLGGH
+1472 STLGGH
-1478 GGTGSLGY
+1478 GGAGSVGY

-1524 RTGSIKTG
+1524 RTGSVKTG
-1532 MSESPLSSPTASPKF
+1532 MSESPLSSPSASPIF

-1573 YAPSAQLRSHEEARD
+1573 YGPSPQLRGHEEARD

-1615 PSGTRFNFAQLASS
+1615 PSGTRFNFGQLASS

-1636 NLAGVRNNSLT
+1636 NLAGLRNNSLT

-1652 FDPCGDTRLR
+1652 FDPCGDNRLR

-1752 TIRLKSLTMTAEQKD
+1752 TIRLKSLTLTAEQKD

-1791 NGVINNP
+1791 NGVINTP
-1798 ELTPKGDRTV
+1798 ELTPKGDRTA
-1808 GSNGGS
+1808 GSNGGP
-1814 QQQQQQQHQQPDLRI
+1814 QQQQQQQQQNQQPDLRI

-1838 SSIAS
+1838 SSVAS
-1843 ATSHSSVGSNMDV
+1843 ATSHSSVGSNMDA

-1908 NGTTAAGHMLRNTHS
+1908 NGTTATSHMLRNTHS
-1923 NTLLSDCLDSEAE
+1923 NSLLSECLDSEAE

-1964 QLDQLREAMNRMQGE
+1964 QLDQLREAMNRMQVE
-1979 IEKLKYENDR
+1979 IEKLKAENDR
-1989 LKLES
+1989 LKLENQGSRTGS
-1994 QGCSR
+1994 QV
-1999 AGSLASIS
+1999 SIS
-2007 SSSTPQHTHTQT
+2007 SSPPPHTNSQA
-2019 PGPGPGLPQHSLNL
+2019 PGPGLSQHSLNL

-2058 RHVRIVVSL
+2058 RHVKILVSL

-2077 RPRDFLI
+2077 RPRHFLI

-2108 YISHVDPVTQLG
+2108 YITHVDPVSQLG
-2120 LTSDSVEGYNI
+2120 LSSDSVEGYNI
-2131 GDIHRLSNPGS
+2131 GEIHRPSSLSA

-2154 VGDSNTINIQLK
+2154 VGDSNTISIQLK
-2166 GVSSDSV
+2166 GVTSENV
-2173 DSLVFNT
+2173 DSLVFDT

-2210 THMANQLSRHL
+2210 TYLANQLSRHL
-2221 LLQEGRPLTP
+2221 LLLEGRPLTP

-2253 LAEQCGGGSGLESPL
+2253 LAEQCSGVPGVESPL

-2273 NLHHVGSL
+2273 NLHHVSSL

-2287 LFNCKYQR
+2287 LFNCNYQH

-2301 TMSQATSSSPN
+2301 TMSQATSSAPN

-2339 RRKLIEVEISSRTR
+2339 RRKLIEMEIGSRTR
-2353 NVELVK
+2353 NMELVK
-2359 IIDWIPRVWQHLN
+2359 IIDWIPRVWHHLN
-2372 RFLEAHSS
+2372 RFLETHSS

-2434 DPAHWVIDTY
+2434 DPAAWVIETY
-2444 PWSTTPTPA
+2444 PWTATPAPA

-2473 PREGLRKEPAQSDG
+2473 PREGVRKEPPQSDS

-2517 NSHQDDILDSSLEST
+2517 NSHQDDLLDSSLEST

>member
-7 ASKMKSGLPKPRP
+7 ASKMKSGLPKPKP
-20 VHSALPIPQVQT
+20 VHSAVPIPQAPS
-32 RPSGLALPT
+32 RPSVLALPPASLKT
-41 PSLKPPLHSH
+41 HIPSLGQHSTSQ
-51 VPAAGQQQVGWGP
+51 PQRSKAAEPQ
-64 PRTGAPGSELSG
+64 TGGSP
-76 DTQIYTDWANHYLA
+76 QIYTDWANHYLA

-102 TDVTDGVLLAEIIQ
+102 TDVTDGVLLADIIQ

-131 SRSQMIENINACLSF
+131 SRSQMIENIDTCLTF

-180 KQQQQHQQAH
+180 KQQQQQNLQPSLPPTAQP
-190 RQSSH
+190 QSC
-195 PPAPPA
+195 
-201 APPPSAHPPLSQ
+201 HPPLSH
-213 QSSAPAQ
+213 QSSAPAHLSQ
-220 LGGLSPH
+220 SPH
-227 GTPALTAQ
+227 GSLIATAQ
-235 TQRAAQAEMQSRDGS
+235 KTAQSEMQ
-250 QSKLLKFSL
+250 
-259 GQKKSS
+259 S

-270 TARVSTAGGDITPRG
+270 TTRVSTASSDFPPRG
-285 PVSAAGNRR
+285 LVSSSGNRR
-294 SQGFTD
+294 SQAFSD
-300 KTKATSHLH
+300 KTKA
-309 KESSEGMTSQPSVMT
+309 SSQLVKDSSDSLCAT
-324 EHPPSSS
+324 EHAPSPALTFSSS
-331 VTFGTSTSIP
+331 TSTSAAP
-341 SATTALV
+341 SILV
-348 PPSSSSSSSSSAIP
+348 PSSLSSSSSTAIP
-362 QPNSNNNKPWRSKSM
+362 QPNNSSKPWRSKST
-377 SSKHTSSSSS
+377 SSKQASSQTP
-387 SSSTSSSAM
+387 SSTTAPSSAM
-396 LSVKQEKESSGK
+396 QSSKQDRDTSGK
-408 AAPAT
+408 AALAT
-413 EAPAKVVGQKSM
+413 DAPPKPVPQKSM
-425 LEKLKL
+425 LEKFKL

-436 GSKSST
+436 GSKSSLT
-442 SSSSGAGAQMDG
+442 SSSSNGVEPQPDSAAPARRPGATTGEKSE
-454 TALARQP
+454 T
-461 GGGPV
+461 
-466 ERAEAG
+466 G
-472 SNTDPLEE
+472 SITDPLEE
-480 ADGNARPG
+480 DEGNHRPG
-488 LNGTSNGTAHG
+488 LNGTSNGV
-499 AAPSLGPTVATT
+499 AAPSAATAVATT
-511 TSSPKIA
+511 ASSPKMA

-535 SSVKGPEKDKERG
+535 GSAKGPEKDKDKERG
-548 KEKDKGKEVGKRVS
+548 KEKGKEVGRRG
-562 VPDRI
+562 PDRA
-567 ELRGEEPKEEVVT
+567 ELRSEELKVEPA
-580 VSAETDS
+580 SAPAEADV
-587 SNKRTSKIASFIP
+587 SNKRSSKIASFIP
-600 KGSKVAKKESSA
+600 KGGKVAKKESSA
-612 PAHSGIPK
+612 PALSGIPK
-620 PGGKVPGAGG
+620 PGSKAQGG
-630 KASSAGGKEAG
+630 KASSVKESG
-641 ERPRSMRLGGGLAM
+641 ERPRSMRLVGGLVM
-655 HRGPLDRDRDRD
+655 HRGALDRDRD

-682 KAQQAHGAALVAGGG
+682 KPSVSNAGGG
-697 ATQSTASN
+697 GTTQSTASN

-730 YRSQTDGE
+730 YRSQTDEDG
-738 GIMHTETGSGG
+738 TEDGGNSSWGGSG
-749 RGGDIAF
+749 DASC
-756 TKSSQPS
+756 TKTNHTPM
-763 IEDLSG
+763 EDLSG

-794 SSLRGTQVTHSTL
+794 SSLRGTQVTHSSL
-807 ETTFDGN
+807 ETTFDGSI
-814 VTTEVSGGS
+814 TTDISSSGGS
-823 TSGGGGGRSILS
+823 NNNSAGGRSILS
-835 ITSTR
+835 LSSAR
-840 PSLTS
+840 SSLS
-845 WRLGQSSPRLQAGD
+845 PWRLGQSSPRLQAGD
-859 APSMGNSYGGRV
+859 APSLGNGYGARI
-871 AGGQGGRYL
+871 AGGQAGRYL
-880 YPGPLR
+880 YPGHLR
-886 RQLAGRGGAIC
+886 RQLAGRGGALC
-897 SVDLGDRA
+897 SLDLGDRA
-905 GEDIDLEGI
+905 AGDIELDGV
-914 AMDVTGYM
+914 AMEVTGYM

-932 ARTDDVNSGYMTD
+932 VRTDDVTSGYLTD

-950 YTRRLNRL
+950 YTRRMNRL
-958 PDSMAAVRETLHRN
+958 PDGMAVVRETLHRN

-1005 SSISSYANTPA
+1005 SSISSYTNTPA
-1016 AQRKALNGQPVTD
+1016 AQRKGHNAQPVTD
-1029 AEKHSASTA
+1029 AEKHSASA
-1038 VHQAW
+1038 DVHQAW
-1043 SGDEVKRSDGG
+1043 AGEEVKKPVEG
-1054 SDSGVR
+1054 SDSGIR
-1060 MESASK
+1060 MDSK
-1066 WSRRNPSDISDESDK
+1066 LNRRNPYTADESDK
-1081 GSGRKTPSVS
+1081 SGSGRKTPSAS
-1091 HTGSWRRGV
+1091 HTGSWRRGM

-1107 SPRTKSTSSTCSSG
+1107 SPRTKSTSSTGSTGSTGLKSHSS
-1121 SVTLKTHSTG
+1121 G

-1142 RLSPRSNG
+1142 RLSPQSNG
-1150 LQRSPSD
+1150 LHRSPSD
-1157 AGRSSGDEA
+1157 AGRSSGDET
-1166 KKQVIS
+1166 KKHS
-1172 AGRTLT
+1172 APASRQTATNTLT
-1178 THAVSDHHF
+1178 HTSSDPPA
-1187 QTHTLTSRTPT
+1187 QMHTLVSRTPT

-1206 ASGMVTMV
+1206 GSGVVTMV
-1214 TGSGAT
+1214 TASGAT

-1229 KMPKSGARSLV
+1229 KMPKSGARSLS
-1240 GGLKSGGQDGGSAHG
+1240 GGLKSSGPDGSSLLG
-1255 HHDDGFLHMSAR
+1255 HHDDGFLPMSAR

-1309 IAKAN
+1309 SFSINKPN
-1314 GAGGGVLLANQ
+1314 SSGGLLTNQ
-1325 TDREKGVSE
+1325 TDREKGGSE
-1334 IDNLRSGAM
+1334 TDNLRSAGA
-1343 MQSGGASTVPLTGR
+1343 ATVPLTGR

-1370 GKPSKQAPVT
+1370 VKPSKQAPVT

-1385 KNSTVISNPHATMNP
+1385 KNSTVISNPHATMNHV
-1400 ASTLLESPGGGL
+1400 ATVLESPDGGL
-1412 GGGDSE
+1412 AGGDAEASY
-1418 TSSPLF
+1418 PLI
-1424 GGRALGSGTG
+1424 GGKVLGSGTG

-1453 SNSLTWGTTLS
+1453 SNSLTWGTTFSGS
-1464 SSSAQSRE
+1464 SVPSRE

-1478 GGTGSLGY
+1478 GGAGSMGF

-1499 DMSLGSAGGGG
+1499 DMSLSSAGG
-1510 GHGTHREDTLSALG
+1510 HGNHREDTLSALG
-1524 RTGSIKTG
+1524 RTASVKVGV
-1532 MSESPLSSPTASPKF
+1532 SESPLSSPSASPIF
-1547 SRNTLPRKQDSGPH
+1547 SRNTLPRRQDSGPH
-1561 CGRNTLPKKGLR
+1561 CGRNTLPKKGFR
-1573 YAPSAQLRSHEEARD
+1573 YGPSPQLRGQEEARD

-1615 PSGTRFNFAQLASS
+1615 PSGTRFNFGQLASS

-1636 NLAGVRNNSLT
+1636 NLASLRNNSLT
-1647 NQDVS
+1647 NQDTP
-1652 FDPCGDTRLR
+1652 FEPCNDNRLR

-1752 TIRLKSLTMTAEQKD
+1752 TLRLKSLTLTAEQKD

-1786 AQAAI
+1786 AQATI
-1791 NGVINNP
+1791 NGVINTP
-1798 ELTPKGDRTV
+1798 ELTPKCNRTAGNN
-1808 GSNGGS
+1808 GSP
-1814 QQQQQQQHQQPDLRI
+1814 QQQQPDLRI

-1838 SSIAS
+1838 SSVAS
-1843 ATSHSSVGSNMDV
+1843 ATSQSSIGSNMDA
-1856 DAKNKKKNKKNWLR
+1856 DSKNKKKNKKNWLR

-1876 FSKKKSP
+1876 FAKKKSP

-1900 PSSPKLPH
+1900 PSSPKLNH
-1908 NGTTAAGHMLRNTHS
+1908 NGASATSHMLRNTHS
-1923 NTLLSDCLDSEAE
+1923 SSLLSECLDSEAE

-1964 QLDQLREAMNRMQGE
+1964 QLDQLREAMNRMQLE
-1979 IEKLKYENDR
+1979 IEKLKAENDR
-1989 LKLES
+1989 LKVENQGSRTGS
-1994 QGCSR
+1994 Q
-1999 AGSLASIS
+1999 ASIS
-2007 SSSTPQHTHTQT
+2007 SSPSPHTLSQT
-2019 PGPGPGLPQHSLNL
+2019 AVPGPGLSQHSLNL
-2033 TTSESTSLDM
+2033 TSSESTSLDM

-2052 GMRKEG
+2052 AARKEG
-2058 RHVRIVVSL
+2058 RHVKVVVSL
-2067 DEDSKWGEEG
+2067 DEGSKWGEG
-2077 RPRDFLI
+2077 SQSHHFLI
-2084 GCIGVSGKTKWD
+2084 GCIGVCGKTKWD

-2108 YISHVDPVTQLG
+2108 YISHVDPVSQLG
-2120 LTSDSVEGYNI
+2120 LSTDSIQGYNI
-2131 GDIHRLSNPGS
+2131 GEVHRPSRLSTTS
-2142 AHTPELLPCGYL
+2142 TPELLPCGYL
-2154 VGDSNTINIQLK
+2154 VGDNSINIQLK
-2166 GVSSDSV
+2166 GASSDSV
-2173 DSLVFNT
+2173 DSLVFET
-2180 LIPKPMLQRYV
+2180 LIPKPVLQRYV
-2191 SLLKE
+2191 FLLKE

-2210 THMANQLSRHL
+2210 TYLANQLSRHL
-2221 LLQEGRPLTP
+2221 LLLEGRPLTP
-2231 HAVVT
+2231 NAVVT

-2242 SSKELRQYLSG
+2242 SSKELHQYLAG
-2253 LAEQCGGGSGLESPL
+2253 LAEQCSNVSETDCPL

-2287 LFNCKYQR
+2287 LFNCNHQR

-2327 MEPVKGFLGRYL
+2327 VEPVKGFLGRFL
-2339 RRKLIEVEISSRTR
+2339 RRRLIETEIGSRTR

-2359 IIDWIPRVWQHLN
+2359 IVDWIPRAWQHLN
-2372 RFLEAHSS
+2372 RFLETHSS

-2387 RLFLSCPMDVEGSR
+2387 RLFLPCPMDVEGSR

-2421 EGLQLYGRRAAWE
+2421 EGLQLYGRRAPWE
-2434 DPAHWVIDTY
+2434 DPTAWVIESC
-2444 PWSTTPTPA
+2444 PWSSTPPPG
-2453 DWPPLLQLR
+2453 DWPPLLKLR

-2473 PREGLRKEPAQSDG
+2473 PREGMRKEPPQSDS
-2487 DADPLMNMLMRLK
+2487 DADPLMSMLMRLK

-2517 NSHQDDILDSSLEST
+2517 NSHQEDLLDSSLEST

>member
-7 ASKMKSGLPKPRP
+7 ASKMKSGLPKPKP
-20 VHSALPIPQVQT
+20 VHSALPIPQT
-32 RPSGLALPT
+32 HSRLSALSLPSAPLKT
-41 PSLKPPLHSH
+41 HIPSL
-51 VPAAGQQQVGWGP
+51 GQQVGSGP
-64 PRTGAPGSELSG
+64 PRGVTPGAQDGEDS
-76 DTQIYTDWANHYLA
+76 QIYTDWANHYLA

-102 TDVTDGVLLAEIIQ
+102 TDVADGVLLAEIIQ
-116 VVANEKIDDINGCPK
+116 VVANEKIGDINGCPK
-131 SRSQMIENINACLSF
+131 SRTQMIENIDACLSF

-153 IQGLSAE
+153 IQGLSSE

-180 KQQQQHQQAH
+180 KQQQQHAQ
-190 RQSSH
+190 RQNSQPSF
-195 PPAPPA
+195 PPGAQPQGT
-201 APPPSAHPPLSQ
+201 HPPLSQ

-220 LGGLSPH
+220 LGLSTH

-235 TQRAAQAEMQSRDGS
+235 KAAQAEMQSRDGS

-259 GQKKSS
+259 GQKKTS

-270 TARVSTAGGDITPRG
+270 SARVSTAGSDIPPRG
-285 PVSAAGNRR
+285 SVGAAGNRR
-294 SQGFTD
+294 SQGFSD
-300 KTKATSHLH
+300 KTKANSHLN
-309 KESSEGMTSQPSVMT
+309 KDSSEGMTSQPSVMT
-324 EHPPSSS
+324 EHAPSSA
-331 VTFGTSTSIP
+331 VTVSSSTSI
-341 SATTALV
+341 SAATSAQIP
-348 PPSSSSSSSSSAIP
+348 PPSSSSSSSSSSTAIP
-362 QPNSNNNKPWRSKSM
+362 QPNSSSSSSSGSSSKSWRSKSM
-377 SSKHTSSSSS
+377 SSKNISPSP
-387 SSSTSSSAM
+387 SSTSSPASAM
-396 LSVKQEKESSGK
+396 QPVKQEKDASSK
-408 AAPAT
+408 A
-413 EAPAKVVGQKSM
+413 EAPPKAVPQRSM

-436 GSKSST
+436 SSKSS
-442 SSSSGAGAQMDG
+442 SSSNGAAPQTDNGA
-454 TALARQP
+454 TAKQLGAVQ
-461 GGGPV
+461 V
-466 ERAEAG
+466 ERAEIG
-472 SNTDPLEE
+472 SNTEPLEE
-480 ADGNARPG
+480 DDGNARPG
-488 LNGTSNGTAHG
+488 MNGTSNGTAYG
-499 AAPSLGPTVATT
+499 AAPSAGTTVSTT
-511 TSSPKIA
+511 ASSPKIA

-535 SSVKGPEKDKERG
+535 GSIKSTEKDKDKG
-548 KEKDKGKEVGKRVS
+548 KDKGKEVGKRIS
-562 VPDRI
+562 VPDRT
-567 ELRGEEPKEEVVT
+567 ELRGEELKEEVAPVA
-580 VSAETDS
+580 VDTDS
-587 SNKRTSKIASFIP
+587 SNKRTSKITSFIP
-600 KGSKVAKKESSA
+600 KGGKVAKKESST

-620 PGGKVPGAGG
+620 PGGKAPGVGG
-630 KASSAGGKEAG
+630 KASSVKEAG

-655 HRGPLDRDRDRD
+655 HRGPLDRDRD

-682 KAQQAHGAALVAGGG
+682 KTSASPVAGGG
-697 ATQSTASN
+697 TTQSTASN
-705 TVSVQLPQTQQHH
+705 TISVQLPQTQQHH

-738 GIMHTETGSGG
+738 EIGNSETGSAG
-749 RGGDIAF
+749 RGGDVSF
-756 TKSSQPS
+756 TKTSQLS

-807 ETTFDGN
+807 ETTFDGS
-814 VTTEVSGGS
+814 VTTDV
-823 TSGGGGGRSILS
+823 SGGGGGSAAGSNNSSGASRSILS
-835 ITSTR
+835 LTSSR
-840 PSLTS
+840 PSLSS

-859 APSMGNSYGGRV
+859 APSMGNSYGGRAV
-871 AGGQGGRYL
+871 GGQAGRYQ
-880 YPGPLR
+880 YPGHLR

-897 SVDLGDRA
+897 SLDLADRA
-905 GEDIDLEGI
+905 GEDIDLDNI
-914 AMDVTGYM
+914 AVDVTGYM

-932 ARTDDVNSGYMTD
+932 ARTDDVASGYMTD

-1016 AQRKALNGQPVTD
+1016 AQRKSLKAQPVTD
-1029 AEKHSASTA
+1029 AEKHSASTV

-1043 SGDEVKRSDGG
+1043 SADEVKRPDGG

-1081 GSGRKTPSVS
+1081 GGSGRKTPSVS
-1091 HTGSWRRGV
+1091 HTGSWRRGM

-1107 SPRTKSTSSTCSSG
+1107 SPRTKSTSSTGSTSSG
-1121 SVTLKTHSTG
+1121 GLKTHSSG

-1142 RLSPRSNG
+1142 RLSPRPNG
-1150 LQRSPSD
+1150 LHRSPSD
-1157 AGRSSGDEA
+1157 AGRSSGDET
-1166 KKQVIS
+1166 KKQSIPS
-1172 AGRTLT
+1172 SRTSTTNVLT
-1178 THAVSDHHF
+1178 HTVSDPHS
-1187 QTHTLTSRTPT
+1187 QTHTHASHTSRTPT

-1206 ASGMVTMV
+1206 GHGMVTMV
-1214 TGSGAT
+1214 TASGAT

-1229 KMPKSGARSLV
+1229 KMPKSGARSLA
-1240 GGLKSGGQDGGSAHG
+1240 GGLKAGGQDGASMLG
-1255 HHDDGFLHMSAR
+1255 HHDDGFLPMSAR

-1280 SGAAARNGN
+1280 SGAAARHGN

-1299 VLSVTSHGKN
+1299 VLSVTTHGKN
-1309 IAKAN
+1309 PMGLTKAN
-1314 GAGGGVLLANQ
+1314 GPGGLMANQ

-1334 IDNLRSGAM
+1334 IDNLRSGGV
-1343 MQSGGASTVPLTGR
+1343 MQSGGAATVPLTGR

-1370 GKPSKQAPVT
+1370 GKPGKQAPVT

-1385 KNSTVISNPHATMNP
+1385 KNSTVISNPHATMNHVG
-1400 ASTLLESPGGGL
+1400 TVLESPDGGL
-1412 GGGDSE
+1412 GGVDSE

-1424 GGRALGSGTG
+1424 GGRVQGLGMG

-1453 SNSLTWGTTLS
+1453 SNSLTWGTTFS
-1464 SSSAQSRE
+1464 GSSAQSRE
-1472 GTLGGH
+1472 STLGGH
-1478 GGTGSLGY
+1478 GGAGSMGY

-1499 DMSLGSAGGGG
+1499 DMSISSAG
-1510 GHGTHREDTLSALG
+1510 HGAHREDTLSALG
-1524 RTGSIKTG
+1524 RTGSTKTG
-1532 MSESPLSSPTASPKF
+1532 MSESPLSSPSASPIF

-1573 YAPSAQLRSHEEARD
+1573 YGPSPHLRNQEEARD

-1594 TSGLQDSASNS
+1594 TSGLQESVSNS
-1605 PFSPGSSLTS
+1605 PFSPSSSITS
-1615 PSGTRFNFAQLASS
+1615 PSGTRFNFGQLASS

-1636 NLAGVRNNSLT
+1636 NLTGLRNNSLT
-1647 NQDVS
+1647 NQEVS
-1652 FDPCGDTRLR
+1652 YDPSSDNRLR

-1752 TIRLKSLTMTAEQKD
+1752 TIRLKSLTLTAEQKD

-1779 LKKQNAV
+1779 LKKQNAF

-1791 NGVINNP
+1791 NGVINTP
-1798 ELTPKGDRTV
+1798 ELTPKGERTA
-1808 GSNGGS
+1808 GSNGS
-1814 QQQQQQQHQQPDLRI
+1814 PQQQQQQQQQNQQPDLRI

-1838 SSIAS
+1838 SSVAS
-1843 ATSHSSVGSNMDV
+1843 ATSHSSVGSNMDT

-1908 NGTTAAGHMLRNTHS
+1908 NGTSANSHMLRNTHS
-1923 NTLLSDCLDSEAE
+1923 NSLLSECLDSEAE

-1979 IEKLKYENDR
+1979 IEKLKSENDR
-1989 LKLES
+1989 LKVENHGSRMGS
-1994 QGCSR
+1994 Q
-1999 AGSLASIS
+1999 ASIS
-2007 SSSTPQHTHTQT
+2007 SSPPRHKHSQAQGT
-2019 PGPGPGLPQHSLNL
+2019 GPGLSQQSLNL

-2043 LLDDTGGEG
+2043 LLDDTCGDG

-2058 RHVRIVVSL
+2058 RHVKMVVSL
-2067 DEDSKWGEEG
+2067 DPDSKWGEES
-2077 RPRDFLI
+2077 RPRHFLI

-2108 YISHVDPVTQLG
+2108 YITHVDPVSQLG
-2120 LTSDSVEGYNI
+2120 LSSDSVEGYNI
-2131 GDIHRLSNPGS
+2131 GEILRPSIAKA

-2154 VGDSNTINIQLK
+2154 VGDSNTINIRLK
-2166 GVSSDSV
+2166 GVSSENV
-2173 DSLVFNT
+2173 DSLVFDT

-2210 THMANQLSRHL
+2210 TYLANQLSRHL
-2221 LLQEGRPLTP
+2221 LLLEGRPLTP

-2253 LAEQCGGGSGLESPL
+2253 LAEQCSSVSGADSPL

-2273 NLHHVGSL
+2273 NLHHVSSL

-2287 LFNCKYQR
+2287 VFNCNFQH

-2301 TMSQATSSSPN
+2301 TMSQATSSAPN

-2327 MEPVKGFLGRYL
+2327 MEPVKGFLGRHL
-2339 RRKLIEVEISSRTR
+2339 RRKLIETEIGSRTR
-2353 NVELVK
+2353 NMELVR
-2359 IIDWIPRVWQHLN
+2359 IIDWIPRVWHHLN
-2372 RFLEAHSS
+2372 RFLETHSS

-2434 DPAHWVIDTY
+2434 DPAAWVIDTY
-2444 PWSTTPTPA
+2444 PWSASSTPA

-2473 PREGLRKEPAQSDG
+2473 PREGVRKEPPQSDS

-2517 NSHQDDILDSSLEST
+2517 NSHHDDILDTSLEST

>member
-7 ASKMKSGLPKPRP
+7 ASKMKSGLPKPKP
-20 VHSALPIPQVQT
+20 VHSALPIPQT
-32 RPSGLALPT
+32 PSRPSALALPSGPLKSHI
-41 PSLKPPLHSH
+41 PSL
-51 VPAAGQQQVGWGP
+51 GQQGSSRP
-64 PRTGAPGSELSG
+64 SRHAPESEAG
-76 DTQIYTDWANHYLA
+76 ENPQIYTDWANHYLA

-116 VVANEKIDDINGCPK
+116 VVNEKIDDINGCPK
-131 SRSQMIENINACLSF
+131 SRSQMIENIDACLSF

-153 IQGLSAE
+153 IQGLSA

-180 KQQQQHQQAH
+180 KQQQQQQAQ
-190 RQSSH
+190 RQNSQPAL
-195 PPAPPA
+195 PPTAQCQN
-201 APPPSAHPPLSQ
+201 AHPPLSQ

-220 LGGLSPH
+220 LNQSPH
-227 GTPALTAQ
+227 GTPQ
-235 TQRAAQAEMQSRDGS
+235 KAAQAEMQS
-250 QSKLLKFSL
+250 
-259 GQKKSS
+259 
-265 RLPGP
+265 LPGP
-270 TARVSTAGGDITPRG
+270 TTRVSTAGGDVPPRG
-285 PVSAAGNRR
+285 SVSAAGNRR
-294 SQGFTD
+294 SQGCSD
-300 KTKATSHLH
+300 KTKA
-309 KESSEGMTSQPSVMT
+309 SSYLSKTV
-324 EHPPSSS
+324 SS
-331 VTFGTSTSIP
+331 STSIP
-341 SATTALV
+341 AAASTLV
-348 PPSSSSSSSSSAIP
+348 PPSSSLTAIP
-362 QPNSNNNKPWRSKSM
+362 QPNSSSKPWRSKST
-377 SSKHTSSSSS
+377 SSKQATSQTL
-387 SSSTSSSAM
+387 SSTSTNSSAM
-396 LSVKQEKESSGK
+396 QSSKQEKDTSS
-408 AAPAT
+408 
-413 EAPAKVVGQKSM
+413 KVVVAAEPPPKVVTQKSM

-436 GSKSST
+436 GSKSSAAT
-442 SSSSGAGAQMDG
+442 SSSNGVVPQPENGAPSRPLGAGH
-454 TALARQP
+454 
-461 GGGPV
+461 V
-466 ERAEAG
+466 ERSETG
-472 SNTDPLEE
+472 SNTDPIEE
-480 ADGNARPG
+480 DDGNLRPG
-488 LNGTSNGTAHG
+488 LNGTSNG
-499 AAPSLGPTVATT
+499 AAPTTVSTT
-511 TSSPKIA
+511 ASSPKIA

-535 SSVKGPEKDKERG
+535 GSVKGLEKDKEKG
-548 KEKDKGKEVGKRVS
+548 KEKEKEKGKEVGKRV
-562 VPDRI
+562 PDRT
-567 ELRGEEPKEEVVT
+567 ELRGEEPKEEMTPV
-580 VSAETDS
+580 AADADG

-600 KGSKVAKKESSA
+600 KGGKVAKKESST

-620 PGGKVPGAGG
+620 PGGKAPGVGG
-630 KASSAGGKEAG
+630 KASSVKEVG

-655 HRGPLDRDRDRD
+655 HRGPLDRDRD

-682 KAQQAHGAALVAGGG
+682 KPSATPVAGGG
-697 ATQSTASN
+697 TTQSTASN

-730 YRSQTDGE
+730 Y
-738 GIMHTETGSGG
+738 
-749 RGGDIAF
+749 
-756 TKSSQPS
+756 
-763 IEDLSG
+763 

-794 SSLRGTQVTHSTL
+794 SSLRGTQVTHTL
-807 ETTFDGN
+807 ETTFDGS
-814 VTTEVSGGS
+814 VTTDINSGGG
-823 TSGGGGGRSILS
+823 SGCGANNNSGGGRSILS
-835 ITSTR
+835 
-840 PSLTS
+840 LTS
-845 WRLGQSSPRLQAGD
+845 ARSSLSPWRLGQSSPRLQAGD
-859 APSMGNSYGGRV
+859 APSVGNGYGSRAV
-871 AGGQGGRYL
+871 GGQGGRYL
-880 YPGPLR
+880 YPGHLR
-886 RQLAGRGGAIC
+886 RQLAGRGGALC

-905 GEDIDLEGI
+905 GEEMELEGS
-914 AMDVTGYM
+914 AMEVTGYM
-922 SDGDVLSKNA
+922 SDGDVLSKNVV
-932 ARTDDVNSGYMTD
+932 RNEDVTSYMTD

-972 TSSGQGDAD
+972 TSSGQGDGD
-981 SWDDSSSVS
+981 WDDSSSVS

-1016 AQRKALNGQPVTD
+1016 TQRKGLNAQPVTD

-1043 SGDEVKRSDGG
+1043 AGDEVKRPDGG
-1054 SDSGVR
+1054 SDAGVR
-1060 MESASK
+1060 MDTGSK
-1066 WSRRNPSDISDESDK
+1066 WSRRTCDISDESDK
-1081 GSGRKTPSVS
+1081 GSSGRKTPSVS
-1091 HTGSWRRGV
+1091 QTGSWRRGM

-1107 SPRTKSTSSTCSSG
+1107 SPRTKS
-1121 SVTLKTHSTG
+1121 

-1166 KKQVIS
+1166 KKQPVS
-1172 AGRTLT
+1172 TGRTPTTNALT
-1178 THAVSDHHF
+1178 HTVSDPQSHM
-1187 QTHTLTSRTPT
+1187 HTLTSRAPT

-1206 ASGMVTMV
+1206 GAGMVTMV
-1214 TGSGAT
+1214 TASGAT

-1229 KMPKSGARSLV
+1229 KMPKSGARSLS
-1240 GGLKSGGQDGGSAHG
+1240 GGLKSGGQDGGSVLG
-1255 HHDDGFLHMSAR
+1255 HHDDVFLPMSAR

-1309 IAKAN
+1309 SISIAKPN
-1314 GAGGGVLLANQ
+1314 GSAGLLANQ

-1334 IDNLRSGAM
+1334 IDNLRNGVGA
-1343 MQSGGASTVPLTGR
+1343 QSGGAATVPLTGR
-1357 QQVSSPTLRRLFG
+1357 QQVSSPTLR
-1370 GKPSKQAPVT
+1370 
-1380 TAENM
+1380 
-1385 KNSTVISNPHATMNP
+1385 
-1400 ASTLLESPGGGL
+1400 
-1412 GGGDSE
+1412 
-1418 TSSPLF
+1418 
-1424 GGRALGSGTG
+1424 
-1434 TLGSEQASS
+1434 
-1443 PGSVYSSTGP
+1443 
-1453 SNSLTWGTTLS
+1453 LTWGTTFS
-1464 SSSAQSRE
+1464 SSSVPSRE
-1472 GTLGGH
+1472 STLGGH
-1478 GGTGSLGY
+1478 AGTGSVGF

-1510 GHGTHREDTLSALG
+1510 GGHGTHREDTLSALG
-1524 RTGSIKTG
+1524 RAGSVKTG
-1532 MSESPLSSPTASPKF
+1532 MSEPLSSPSASPIF
-1547 SRNTLPRKQDSGPH
+1547 SRNTLPRRQDYGPS
-1561 CGRNTLPKKGLR
+1561 T
-1573 YAPSAQLRSHEEARD
+1573 QLRGHEDRD

-1615 PSGTRFNFAQLASS
+1615 PSGTRFNFGQLSS

-1636 NLAGVRNNSLT
+1636 SLASLRNNSLT
-1647 NQDVS
+1647 NQDTP
-1652 FDPCGDTRLR
+1652 FDPCSDNRLR

-1680 FRDGFEEVHGSSLS
+1680 FRDGFEEHGSSLS

-1752 TIRLKSLTMTAEQKD
+1752 TIRLKSLTLTAEQKD

-1791 NGVINNP
+1791 NGVINTP
-1798 ELTPKGDRTV
+1798 ELVPKGDRA
-1808 GSNGGS
+1808 
-1814 QQQQQQQHQQPDLRI
+1814 PDLRI

-1838 SSIAS
+1838 SSVAS
-1843 ATSHSSVGSNMDV
+1843 ATSHSSVGSNMDA

-1876 FSKKKSP
+1876 FTKKKSP

-1908 NGTTAAGHMLRNTHS
+1908 NGTSATSHLLRNTHS
-1923 NTLLSDCLDSEAE
+1923 NTLSECLDSEAE

-1964 QLDQLREAMNRMQGE
+1964 QLDQLREAMNRMQVE
-1979 IEKLKYENDR
+1979 IEKLKAENDR
-1989 LKLES
+1989 LKVES
-1994 QGCSR
+1994 QGSR
-1999 AGSLASIS
+1999 TGSQVSIS
-2007 SSSTPQHTHTQT
+2007 CSPPPHTQSHT
-2019 PGPGPGLPQHSLNL
+2019 PGPGPGLSQHSLNL
-2033 TTSESTSLDM
+2033 TTSESTSLM

-2058 RHVRIVVSL
+2058 RHVKIVVSL
-2067 DEDSKWGEEG
+2067 DEDGKWEEL
-2077 RPRDFLI
+2077 RHFLI

-2108 YISHVDPVTQLG
+2108 YITHVDPVSHLG
-2120 LTSDSVEGYNI
+2120 LSTDSVQGYNI
-2131 GDIHRLSNPGS
+2131 GEIHRPSSPS
-2142 AHTPELLPCGYL
+2142 TASTPELLPCGYL
-2154 VGDSNTINIQLK
+2154 VGDNTINIQLK
-2166 GVSSDSV
+2166 ANSENV
-2173 DSLVFNT
+2173 DSLVFDT
-2180 LIPKPMLQRYV
+2180 LIPKPMLQRYI

-2210 THMANQLSRHL
+2210 TYLANQLSQHL
-2221 LLQEGRPLTP
+2221 LQLEGRPLTP
-2231 HAVVT
+2231 NAVVT

-2253 LAEQCGGGSGLESPL
+2253 LAQQCSGVSGEESPL

-2273 NLHHVGSL
+2273 NLHHVSSL

-2287 LFNCKYQR
+2287 LFNCNYQH
-2295 CPYIIG
+2295 PYIIG
-2301 TMSQATSSSPN
+2301 TMSQATSSAPN
-2312 LQLHHNFRWVLCANH
+2312 LQLHHNFWVLCANH

-2339 RRKLIEVEISSRTR
+2339 RRKLIEMEIGSRTR
-2353 NVELVK
+2353 STELVK
-2359 IIDWIPRVWQHLN
+2359 IIDWVPRVWHHLN
-2372 RFLEAHSS
+2372 RFLETHSS

-2434 DPAHWVIDTY
+2434 DPAAWVIDTY
-2444 PWSTTPTPA
+2444 PWSSFPPPG

-2473 PREGLRKEPAQSDG
+2473 PREGARKELPQSDS

-2517 NSHQDDILDSSLEST
+2517 NSHHDDILDSSLEST